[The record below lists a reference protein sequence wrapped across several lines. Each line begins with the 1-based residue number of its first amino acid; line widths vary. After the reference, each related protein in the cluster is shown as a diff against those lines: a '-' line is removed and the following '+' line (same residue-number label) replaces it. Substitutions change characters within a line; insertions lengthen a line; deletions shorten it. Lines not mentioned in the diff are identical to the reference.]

1 MNLKQFIEGQA
12 PNEWSI
18 EKRSGEA
25 GTLSLRWHV
34 LHGETDTHTEAAG
47 SKVSG
52 SDYNYTLTAT
62 DKTLDAAGG
71 YDVGYSYG
79 DALRA
84 LSDIPCFLRRNL
96 PGSARARMV
105 RASMWGLTNL
115 VSAAD
120 VLAACSTAAAQAGI
134 TLDFSGVNAGDIM
147 VPLVDNGST
156 IGGVLDN
163 LARFIPNLT
172 TRVEGSTVTL
182 CGGQGELTSAATY
195 ARAVVECSPDMK
207 SGTLTVGSTVVD
219 LAGVYAANAASLEPL
234 NWYVNCARLICD
246 ALAGCAE
253 ADAMQQGR
261 YIFLTARVPGAAGN
275 DIALTL
281 SGVSVQGRAAVAT
294 LELPADLAQAGSISD
309 GVTTV
314 ELEAAEGTNASI
326 SVQLYY
332 QQGVWPEFCIN
343 REAGQ
348 QRVETFWEHYL
359 TEDNVQEYADF
370 LNSDAEG
377 GLQGVAVAS
386 VEDGV
391 LTLTAAGAYKGTAG
405 NVLELEGWAPS
416 PFSGGGQFSGGADGE
431 RTAAEL
437 VAAINGEDDFP
448 FTASGGA
455 IGAKASG
462 SAEIAAFR
470 NVCSVVIAK
479 GGRTL
484 ARATITFAATARP
497 GAAELAAAINA
508 KAALAAVVTASAEG
522 NVLQLAAAQ
531 GGASWNGTEATIV
544 CGIPASG
551 TYSVTLAGGADAQG
565 VVLTA
570 KAAGSAGNGIGVHA
584 SGCFGTAGQ
593 FRGGADASGVSYG
606 VTPFSGGGGTDV
618 RAAYDG
624 LLGQRARQD
633 LPEGWKITRH
643 VVNTDAGNKAPTA
656 VIGVTSGRLGG
667 QIVVFKVPEDASEY
681 QEGALVVDVDIDRT
695 REPQVERE
703 SWEYDPTKEGARR
716 DILRQAERANR
727 LREDTQKW
735 MTVKGTP
742 IPEGLAVAGGA
753 VKMNVPHVKDRG
765 KWQRFWA
772 QFGAF
777 KVLGEITEGFAFGK
791 PYFFPIAA
799 EEAYPPDDAPEF
811 EEAPRIGALRP
822 HVREVS
828 NVPANYKLLT
838 PADNMHLLVEGSFP
852 ASSKAGGNVGG
863 LHFCKGC
870 LKQYV
875 FIDGNL
881 EGISK
886 EQATAFFKGSYKFK
900 GKTRRF
906 TCLKVEGTFIDR
918 RRKRFQEG
926 TNKRAPEDPDY
937 NEDIDGG
944 RGWHVVGERTE
955 DDPEPQQGLSKADYI
970 AAAKEYLAA
979 CGNMGTA
986 GRTEEISAHVVG
998 GDFDPGLTVDD
1009 VFAVLGMA
1017 PAASGGY
1024 SYDSSS
1030 REVTARGSAGQ
1041 AANFELDDFL
1051 TRRRAVKEAAWL
1063 DWKERHKDAV
1073 EAKERERDT
1082 AGGAEPPEY
1091 PLTPLEWQAER
1102 EKDNYPMVSPSISA
1116 SAGVSNEDAPL
1127 NPFQVYA
1134 DGEKWFINE
1143 GEIASARYG
1152 VLKFPTTEITSIW
1165 QANRSFYVKVAPKS
1179 GGGWKLV
1186 VKYRDNTAE
1195 AEEEE

>member
-62 DKTLDAAGG
+62 DKRLDAAGG

-79 DALRA
+79 DAYRA

-96 PGSARARMV
+96 PGPARARMV

-246 ALAGCAE
+246 ALADCAE

-261 YIFLTARVPGAAGN
+261 YIFLTARVPGSAGNSIALSLTGVQAGGSAARAVVTPGEDLDAAGW
-275 DIALTL
+275 
-281 SGVSVQGRAAVAT
+281 
-294 LELPADLAQAGSISD
+294 ISD
-309 GVTTV
+309 GVNSV
-314 ELEAAEGTNASI
+314 ELEALGTFATGYLI
-326 SVQLYY
+326 YY
-332 QQGVWPEFCIN
+332 VPSGQGFEVGG
-343 REAGQ
+343 A
-348 QRVETFWEHYL
+348 EHYL
-359 TEDNVQEYADF
+359 TPPADEDVM
-370 LNSDAEG
+370 
-377 GLQGVAVAS
+377 S
-386 VEDGV
+386 VEAWNAQ
-391 LTLTAAGAYKGTAG
+391 LRAAGCPVECVSVAEATGDDEVQVDIRALVRGTAG
-405 NVLELEGWAPS
+405 NAVTLEPDAGNAVSGRTLTGGD
-416 PFSGGGQFSGGADGE
+416 GGG
-431 RTAAEL
+431 RTLGDL
-437 VAAINGEDDFP
+437 VEAVNDETDFP
-448 FTASGGA
+448 FTAAAAGA
-455 IGAKASG
+455 AASG
-462 SAEIAAFR
+462 TADVASRTNYTGCAVSVKRGGVVLATANIVASGLNSLAAFVEAF
-470 NVCSVVIAK
+470 NGNDVLTAHVALSADGQVL
-479 GGRTL
+479 T
-484 ARATITFAATARP
+484 ATAAAA
-497 GAAELAAAINA
+497 GAA
-508 KAALAAVVTASAEG
+508 G
-522 NVLQLAAAQ
+522 
-531 GGASWNGTEATIV
+531 NGTEVTLMWVASPRTIY
-544 CGIPASG
+544 IL
-551 TYSVTLAGGADAQG
+551 TLAGGVDG
-565 VVLTA
+565 EGILLTA
-570 KAAGSAGNGIGVHA
+570 KEAGSAGNGIGVYA
-584 SGCFGTAGQ
+584 SGCFGVAGQ

-667 QIVVFKVPEDASEY
+667 QNVVFKVPEDASEY

-742 IPEGLAVAGGA
+742 IPAGLAVASGA
-753 VKMNVPHVKDRG
+753 VKMNIPHVKDRE

-799 EEAYPPDDAPEF
+799 EEAYPTDGGAPEF
-811 EEAPRIGALRP
+811 EEATRIGALRP
-822 HVREVS
+822 PVREFS

-838 PADNMHLLVEGSFP
+838 PSDNMHLLVEGSFP

-955 DDPEPQQGLSKADYI
+955 EDPEPQQGLSKADYI

-1024 SYDSSS
+1024 SYESSS

-1041 AANFELDDFL
+1041 AANFELEDFL

-1143 GEIASARYG
+1143 GEMASARYG

-1186 VKYRDNTAE
+1186 VKYHDNT
-1195 AEEEE
+1195 EEEEEEE

>member
-34 LHGETDTHTEAAG
+34 LHGETDTHTDAAG

-246 ALAGCAE
+246 ALADCAE

-275 DIALTL
+275 SIALSLT
-281 SGVSVQGRAAVAT
+281 GVQAGGSAARAAVAT

-332 QQGVWPEFCIN
+332 QQAYPEFGIN

-348 QRVETFWEHYL
+348 LLVETFWHHFL
-359 TEDNVQEYADF
+359 TEDNVREYVDF

-377 GLQGVAVAS
+377 SLQGVAVAS

-416 PFSGGGQFSGGADGE
+416 PFSGGGQFSGGEDGE
-431 RTAAEL
+431 RTLGDL
-437 VAAINGEDDFP
+437 VDAINGEDDFP

-462 SAEIAAFR
+462 SAEIAAR
-470 NVCSVVIAK
+470 TNYAGCTVLVTR
-479 GGRTL
+479 GGVTL
-484 ARATITFAATARP
+484 ATAMFAGSGLNSLAAFVDALNGRDVLMAHVTFSANGQVLTATAAAA
-497 GAAELAAAINA
+497 GAAGNGIQ
-508 KAALAAVVTASAEG
+508 VTLRWITSPIMIYT
-522 NVLQLAAAQ
+522 L
-531 GGASWNGTEATIV
+531 
-544 CGIPASG
+544 
-551 TYSVTLAGGADAQG
+551 TLAGGADAQG

-570 KAAGSAGNGIGVHA
+570 KVAGSAGNGIGVHA

-656 VIGVTSGRLGG
+656 VIGVTSSRLGG
-667 QIVVFKVPEDASEY
+667 QNVVFKVPEDASEY

-716 DILRQAERANR
+716 VILRQAERANR

-742 IPEGLAVAGGA
+742 IPAGWAVAGGA
-753 VKMNVPHVKDRG
+753 VKMNIPHVKDRE

-822 HVREVS
+822 PVREVS

-838 PADNMHLLVEGSFP
+838 PSDNMHLLVEGSFP

-937 NEDIDGG
+937 DEDIDGG

-1134 DGEKWFINE
+1134 NGEKWFINE
-1143 GEIASARYG
+1143 GEMASARYG
-1152 VLKFPTTEITSIW
+1152 VLKFLTTDITSIW
-1165 QANRSFYVKVAPKS
+1165 KANRSFYVKVAPES

-1186 VKYRDNTAE
+1186 VKYRDNT
-1195 AEEEE
+1195 EEE

>member
-79 DALRA
+79 DAYRA

-246 ALAGCAE
+246 ALEDCAE

-281 SGVSVQGRAAVAT
+281 SGVSAGGAAARAVVT
-294 LELPADLAQAGSISD
+294 PGEDLDAAGWISD
-309 GVTTV
+309 GVNSV
-314 ELEAAEGTNASI
+314 ELEALGTFATGYLI
-326 SVQLYY
+326 YY
-332 QQGVWPEFCIN
+332 VPGGQGFEVGG
-343 REAGQ
+343 A
-348 QRVETFWEHYL
+348 EHYL
-359 TEDNVQEYADF
+359 TPPADEDVM
-370 LNSDAEG
+370 
-377 GLQGVAVAS
+377 S
-386 VEDGV
+386 VEAWNAQ
-391 LTLTAAGAYKGTAG
+391 LRAAGCPVECVSVEEATGDDEVQVNVRALVRGTAG
-405 NVLELEGWAPS
+405 NAITLDPDAGNAVSGRTLTGGD
-416 PFSGGGQFSGGADGE
+416 GGG
-431 RTAAEL
+431 RTLGDL
-437 VAAINGEDDFP
+437 VEAVNDETDFP
-448 FTASGGA
+448 FTAAAAGVR
-455 IGAKASG
+455 ASG
-462 SAEIAAFR
+462 SAEIAAR
-470 NVCSVVIAK
+470 TNYAGCAVSVK
-479 GGRTL
+479 RGGVVL
-484 ARATITFAATARP
+484 ATANIVASGLNSLAAFVEAFNGNDVLTAHVALSADGQVLTATAAAA
-497 GAAELAAAINA
+497 GAA
-508 KAALAAVVTASAEG
+508 G
-522 NVLQLAAAQ
+522 
-531 GGASWNGTEATIV
+531 NGTEVTLMWVAPRTIY
-544 CGIPASG
+544 IL
-551 TYSVTLAGGADAQG
+551 TLAGGVDG
-565 VVLTA
+565 EGILLTA
-570 KAAGSAGNGIGVHA
+570 KVAGSAGNGIGVYA

-667 QIVVFKVPEDASEY
+667 QNVVFKVPEDASEY

-716 DILRQAERANR
+716 DILRQAERDNR

-742 IPEGLAVAGGA
+742 IPAGLAVAGGA
-753 VKMNVPHVKDRG
+753 VKMNIPHVKDRE

-799 EEAYPPDDAPEF
+799 EEAYPTDGGAPEF
-811 EEAPRIGALRP
+811 EEATRIGALRP
-822 HVREVS
+822 PVREFS

-838 PADNMHLLVEGSFP
+838 PSDNMHLLVEGSFP

-875 FIDGNL
+875 FVDGNL
-881 EGISK
+881 EGITK

-1041 AANFELDDFL
+1041 AANFELEDFL

-1143 GEIASARYG
+1143 GEMASARYG

-1186 VKYRDNTAE
+1186 VKYHDNT
-1195 AEEEE
+1195 EEEEEEE

>member
-79 DALRA
+79 DAYRA

-96 PGSARARMV
+96 PGPARARMV

-246 ALAGCAE
+246 ALADCAE

-275 DIALTL
+275 SIALTL

-332 QQGVWPEFCIN
+332 QQAYPEFGIN

-348 QRVETFWEHYL
+348 LPVETFWEHYL

-377 GLQGVAVAS
+377 GLKGVAVAS

-391 LTLTAAGAYKGTAG
+391 LTLTAAGEYAGAAG
-405 NVLELEGWAPS
+405 NVLELEAWAPS
-416 PFSGGGQFSGGADGE
+416 PFSDGGQFSGGADGE
-431 RTAAEL
+431 RTLGDL
-437 VAAINGEDDFP
+437 VDAINAEDDFP
-448 FTASGGA
+448 FTAATEGTA
-455 IGAKASG
+455 ASG
-462 SAEIAAFR
+462 SAVFNRAFTSAR
-470 NVCSVVIAK
+470 VTVSR
-479 GGRTL
+479 GGTRLAQVTLSGFSSGAGGLATAINGNSTL
-484 ARATITFAATARP
+484 AGLVHAT
-497 GAAELAAAINA
+497 
-508 KAALAAVVTASAEG
+508 SEG
-522 NVLQLAAAQ
+522 STLTLAAAQ
-531 GGASWNGTEATIV
+531 SGAAANGTEVAVLAFSLPALTRTI
-544 CGIPASG
+544 
-551 TYSVTLAGGADAQG
+551 TLAGGSG
-565 VVLTA
+565 GSGIVLTA
-570 KAAGSAGNGIGVHA
+570 NEAGSDGNGIGVYA
-584 SGCFGTAGQ
+584 SGCFGVAGQ

-667 QIVVFKVPEDASEY
+667 QNVVFKVPEDASEY

-716 DILRQAERANR
+716 DILRQAERDNR

-742 IPEGLAVAGGA
+742 IPAGLAVASGA
-753 VKMNVPHVKDRG
+753 VKMNVPHVKDREA
-765 KWQRFWA
+765 WQRFWA

-822 HVREVS
+822 PVREVS

-1143 GEIASARYG
+1143 GEMASARYG

-1165 QANRSFYVKVAPKS
+1165 KANRSFYVKVAPVS

>member
-52 SDYNYTLTAT
+52 SDYNYTLAAT

-96 PGSARARMV
+96 PGPARARMV

-246 ALAGCAE
+246 ALADCAE

-294 LELPADLAQAGSISD
+294 LVLPADLAQAGSISD
-309 GVTTV
+309 GATTV
-314 ELEAAEGTNASI
+314 ALDAAEG
-326 SVQLYY
+326 
-332 QQGVWPEFCIN
+332 
-343 REAGQ
+343 
-348 QRVETFWEHYL
+348 
-359 TEDNVQEYADF
+359 
-370 LNSDAEG
+370 
-377 GLQGVAVAS
+377 
-386 VEDGV
+386 
-391 LTLTAAGAYKGTAG
+391 
-405 NVLELEGWAPS
+405 
-416 PFSGGGQFSGGADGE
+416 GE
-431 RTAAEL
+431 RTAGDI
-437 VAAINGEDDFP
+437 VDAINGEDDFP
-448 FTASGGA
+448 FTAAMGEGA
-455 IGAKASG
+455 RAAG

-470 NVCSVVIAK
+470 YACSVVIAK
-479 GGRTL
+479 GGAEL

-570 KAAGSAGNGIGVHA
+570 KVAGSAGNGIGVHA
-584 SGCFGTAGQ
+584 SGCFGTAGR

-667 QIVVFKVPEDASEY
+667 QNVVFKVPEDASEY

-742 IPEGLAVAGGA
+742 IPAGLAVASGA
-753 VKMNVPHVKDRG
+753 VKMNVPHVKDRE

-799 EEAYPPDDAPEF
+799 EEAYPTDGGAPEF
-811 EEAPRIGALRP
+811 EEATRIGALRP
-822 HVREVS
+822 PVREFS

-838 PADNMHLLVEGSFP
+838 PSDNMHLLVEGSFP

-875 FIDGNL
+875 FVDGNL
-881 EGISK
+881 EGITK

-1143 GEIASARYG
+1143 GEMASARYG

-1186 VKYRDNTAE
+1186 VKYHDNT
-1195 AEEEE
+1195 EEEEEE

>member
-79 DALRA
+79 DAYRA

-96 PGSARARMV
+96 PGPARARMV

-234 NWYVNCARLICD
+234 NWYVNCARLICG
-246 ALAGCAE
+246 ALADCAE

-281 SGVSVQGRAAVAT
+281 SGVSAGGAAARAVVT
-294 LELPADLAQAGSISD
+294 PGEDLDAAGWISD
-309 GVTTV
+309 GVNSV
-314 ELEAAEGTNASI
+314 ELEAAEGAHATGWLKIVLAPIADIGLYIGGVHVVTDHDTATPAEWAAAINAADC
-326 SVQLYY
+326 
-332 QQGVWPEFCIN
+332 GV
-343 REAGQ
+343 
-348 QRVETFWEHYL
+348 
-359 TEDNVQEYADF
+359 
-370 LNSDAEG
+370 DAEADTVDTVKIN
-377 GLQGVAVAS
+377 LTARVPGVAGNEITIGATDWTERS
-386 VEDGV
+386 GE
-391 LTLTAAGAYKGTAG
+391 TLT
-405 NVLELEGWAPS
+405 
-416 PFSGGGQFSGGADGE
+416 GGEPGG
-431 RTAAEL
+431 RTLGDL
-437 VAAINGEDDFP
+437 VDAINGEDDFP
-448 FTASGGA
+448 FTAATDGTA
-455 IGAKASG
+455 ASG
-462 SAEIAAFR
+462 SAEIAAR
-470 NVCSVVIAK
+470 TKYTGCAVSVK
-479 GGRTL
+479 RGGVAL
-484 ARATITFAATARP
+484 ATANIVASGLNSLAAFVDALNGRDVLMAHVTFSANGQVLTATAAAA
-497 GAAELAAAINA
+497 GAAGNGIQ
-508 KAALAAVVTASAEG
+508 VTLRWITSPIMIYT
-522 NVLQLAAAQ
+522 L
-531 GGASWNGTEATIV
+531 
-544 CGIPASG
+544 
-551 TYSVTLAGGADAQG
+551 TLAGGADAQG
-565 VVLTA
+565 VALTA
-570 KAAGSAGNGIGVHA
+570 KVAGSAGNGIGVYA

-667 QIVVFKVPEDASEY
+667 QNVVFKVPEDASEY

-716 DILRQAERANR
+716 DILRQAERDNR

-742 IPEGLAVAGGA
+742 IPAGLAVASGA
-753 VKMNVPHVKDRG
+753 VKMNIPHVKDRE

-1041 AANFELDDFL
+1041 AANFELEDFL

-1143 GEIASARYG
+1143 GEMASARYG

-1186 VKYRDNTAE
+1186 VKYHDNT
-1195 AEEEE
+1195 EEEEEEE

>member
-79 DALRA
+79 DAYRA

-96 PGSARARMV
+96 PGPARARMV

-246 ALAGCAE
+246 ALEDCAE

-261 YIFLTARVPGAAGN
+261 YIFLTARVPGSAGNSIALSLTGVQAGGSAARAVVTPGEDLDAAG
-275 DIALTL
+275 ALT
-281 SGVSVQGRAAVAT
+281 
-294 LELPADLAQAGSISD
+294 D
-309 GVTTV
+309 GVNEV
-314 ELEAAEGTNASI
+314 ELEESGTRATGYLIYYVPGGQGFTVDGKFLTSPADDDVMSADAWNTQLRAAGC
-326 SVQLYY
+326 
-332 QQGVWPEFCIN
+332 P
-343 REAGQ
+343 
-348 QRVETFWEHYL
+348 VEC
-359 TEDNVQEYADF
+359 V
-370 LNSDAEG
+370 
-377 GLQGVAVAS
+377 S
-386 VEDGV
+386 VEEATGDDEV
-391 LTLTAAGAYKGTAG
+391 QVNVRALVRGTAG
-405 NVLELEGWAPS
+405 NAITLEPDAGNAVSGRTLTGGD
-416 PFSGGGQFSGGADGE
+416 GGG
-431 RTAAEL
+431 RTLGDL
-437 VAAINGEDDFP
+437 VEAVNDETDFP
-448 FTASGGA
+448 FTAAAAGA
-455 IGAKASG
+455 AASG
-462 SAEIAAFR
+462 TADVASRTKYTGCAVSVKRGGVVLATANIVASGLNSLAAFVEAF
-470 NVCSVVIAK
+470 NGNDVLTAHVALSADGQVL
-479 GGRTL
+479 T
-484 ARATITFAATARP
+484 ATAAAA
-497 GAAELAAAINA
+497 GAA
-508 KAALAAVVTASAEG
+508 G
-522 NVLQLAAAQ
+522 
-531 GGASWNGTEATIV
+531 NGTEVTLMWVAPRTIY
-544 CGIPASG
+544 IL
-551 TYSVTLAGGADAQG
+551 TLAGGVDG
-565 VVLTA
+565 EGILLTA
-570 KAAGSAGNGIGVHA
+570 KEAGSAGNGIGVRA
-584 SGCFGTAGQ
+584 SGCFGVAGQ

-667 QIVVFKVPEDASEY
+667 QNVVFKVPEDASEY

-716 DILRQAERANR
+716 DILRQAERDNR

-742 IPEGLAVAGGA
+742 IPAGLAVAGGA
-753 VKMNVPHVKDRG
+753 VKMNIPHVKDRE

-799 EEAYPPDDAPEF
+799 EEAYPTDGGAPEF
-811 EEAPRIGALRP
+811 EEATRIGALRP
-822 HVREVS
+822 PVREFS

-838 PADNMHLLVEGSFP
+838 PSDNMHLLVEGSFP

-875 FIDGNL
+875 FVDGNL
-881 EGISK
+881 EGITK

-955 DDPEPQQGLSKADYI
+955 EDPEPQQGLSKADYI

-1041 AANFELDDFL
+1041 AANFELEDFL

-1143 GEIASARYG
+1143 GEMASARYG

-1186 VKYRDNTAE
+1186 VKYHDNT
-1195 AEEEE
+1195 EEEEEEE

>member
-79 DALRA
+79 DAYRA

-96 PGSARARMV
+96 PGPARARMV

-246 ALAGCAE
+246 ALADCAE

-275 DIALTL
+275 SIALSLT
-281 SGVSVQGRAAVAT
+281 GV
-294 LELPADLAQAGSISD
+294 QAGGSAARAVVTPGEDLDAAGALTD
-309 GVTTV
+309 GVNEV
-314 ELEAAEGTNASI
+314 ELEESGTRATGYLIYYVPGGQGFTVDGKFLTSPADDDVMSADAWNTQLRAAGC
-326 SVQLYY
+326 
-332 QQGVWPEFCIN
+332 P
-343 REAGQ
+343 
-348 QRVETFWEHYL
+348 VEC
-359 TEDNVQEYADF
+359 V
-370 LNSDAEG
+370 
-377 GLQGVAVAS
+377 S
-386 VEDGV
+386 VEEATGDDEVQVNVRALV
-391 LTLTAAGAYKGTAG
+391 LGTAG
-405 NVLELEGWAPS
+405 NAITLEPDAGNSVSGETLEGGE
-416 PFSGGGQFSGGADGE
+416 GGG
-431 RTAAEL
+431 RTLGDL
-437 VAAINGEDDFP
+437 VDAINAEDDFP
-448 FTASGGA
+448 FTAATEGTA
-455 IGAKASG
+455 ASG
-462 SAEIAAFR
+462 SAVFNRAFTSAR
-470 NVCSVVIAK
+470 VTVSR
-479 GGRTL
+479 GGTRLAQVTLSGFSSGAGGLATAINGNSTL
-484 ARATITFAATARP
+484 AGLVHAT
-497 GAAELAAAINA
+497 
-508 KAALAAVVTASAEG
+508 SEG
-522 NVLQLAAAQ
+522 STLTLAAAQ
-531 GGASWNGTEATIV
+531 SGAAANGTEVEVLAFSLPALTRTI
-544 CGIPASG
+544 
-551 TYSVTLAGGADAQG
+551 TLAGGSG
-565 VVLTA
+565 GSGIVLTA
-570 KAAGSAGNGIGVHA
+570 NEAGSDGNGIGVYA
-584 SGCFGTAGQ
+584 SGCFGVAGQ

-667 QIVVFKVPEDASEY
+667 QNVVFKVPEDASEY

-716 DILRQAERANR
+716 DILRQAERDNR

-742 IPEGLAVAGGA
+742 IPAGLAVAGGA
-753 VKMNVPHVKDRG
+753 VKMNIPHVKDRE

-799 EEAYPPDDAPEF
+799 EEAYPTDGGAPEF
-811 EEAPRIGALRP
+811 EEATRIGALRP
-822 HVREVS
+822 PVREFS

-838 PADNMHLLVEGSFP
+838 PSDNMHLLVEGSFP

-944 RGWHVVGERTE
+944 RGWHVIGERTE

-1041 AANFELDDFL
+1041 AANFELEDFL

-1186 VKYRDNTAE
+1186 VKYHDNT
-1195 AEEEE
+1195 EEEEEEE

>member
-79 DALRA
+79 DAYRA

-96 PGSARARMV
+96 PGPARARMV

-246 ALAGCAE
+246 ALADCAE

-281 SGVSVQGRAAVAT
+281 SGVSAGGAAARAVVT
-294 LELPADLAQAGSISD
+294 PGEDLDAAGWISD
-309 GVTTV
+309 GVNSV
-314 ELEAAEGTNASI
+314 ELEAAEGAHATGWLKIVLAPI
-326 SVQLYY
+326 ADIGLYIG
-332 QQGVWPEFCIN
+332 GVHVVTDHDTATP
-343 REAGQ
+343 
-348 QRVETFWEHYL
+348 
-359 TEDNVQEYADF
+359 
-370 LNSDAEG
+370 AE
-377 GLQGVAVAS
+377 
-386 VEDGV
+386 
-391 LTLTAAGAYKGTAG
+391 
-405 NVLELEGWAPS
+405 WA
-416 PFSGGGQFSGGADGE
+416 
-431 RTAAEL
+431 
-437 VAAINGEDDFP
+437 AAINAADCGVDAEADTVDTVKINLTARVPGVAGNEITIGATDWTERSGETLTGGEPGGRTLGDLVEAVNDETDFP
-448 FTASGGA
+448 FTAAAAGA
-455 IGAKASG
+455 AASG
-462 SAEIAAFR
+462 TADVASRTRYTGCAVSVKRGGVVLATANIVASRLNSLAAFVEAF
-470 NVCSVVIAK
+470 NGNDVLTAHVALSADGQVL
-479 GGRTL
+479 T
-484 ARATITFAATARP
+484 ATAAAA
-497 GAAELAAAINA
+497 GAA
-508 KAALAAVVTASAEG
+508 G
-522 NVLQLAAAQ
+522 
-531 GGASWNGTEATIV
+531 NGTEVTLMWVASPRTIY
-544 CGIPASG
+544 IL
-551 TYSVTLAGGADAQG
+551 TLAGGVDG
-565 VVLTA
+565 EGILLTA
-570 KAAGSAGNGIGVHA
+570 KEAGSAGNGIGVYA
-584 SGCFGTAGQ
+584 SGCFGVAGQ

-667 QIVVFKVPEDASEY
+667 QNVVFKVPEDASEY

-742 IPEGLAVAGGA
+742 IPAGLAVAGGA
-753 VKMNVPHVKDRG
+753 VKMNIPHVKDRE

-799 EEAYPPDDAPEF
+799 EEAYPTDDAPEF
-811 EEAPRIGALRP
+811 EEATRIGALRP
-822 HVREVS
+822 PVREFS

-838 PADNMHLLVEGSFP
+838 PSDNMHLLVEGSFP

-944 RGWHVVGERTE
+944 RGWHVIGERTE

-1009 VFAVLGMA
+1009 VFAVLGVA

-1024 SYDSSS
+1024 SYESSS

-1041 AANFELDDFL
+1041 AANFELEDFL

-1186 VKYRDNTAE
+1186 VKYHDNT
-1195 AEEEE
+1195 EEEEEEE

>member
-79 DALRA
+79 DAYRA

-246 ALAGCAE
+246 ALADCAE

-275 DIALTL
+275 DITLTL
-281 SGVSVQGRAAVAT
+281 SGVPAGGAAARAVVT
-294 LELPADLAQAGSISD
+294 PGEDLDAAGWISD
-309 GVTTV
+309 GVNSV
-314 ELEAAEGTNASI
+314 ELEALGTFATGYLI
-326 SVQLYY
+326 YY
-332 QQGVWPEFCIN
+332 VPGGQGFEVGG
-343 REAGQ
+343 A
-348 QRVETFWEHYL
+348 EHYL
-359 TEDNVQEYADF
+359 TPPADEDVM
-370 LNSDAEG
+370 
-377 GLQGVAVAS
+377 S
-386 VEDGV
+386 VEAWNAQ
-391 LTLTAAGAYKGTAG
+391 LRAAGCPVECVSVEEATGDDEVQVNVRALVRGTAG
-405 NVLELEGWAPS
+405 NAITLDPDAGNAVSGRTLTGGD
-416 PFSGGGQFSGGADGE
+416 GGG
-431 RTAAEL
+431 RTLGDL
-437 VAAINGEDDFP
+437 VEAVNDETDFP
-448 FTASGGA
+448 FTAAAAGVR
-455 IGAKASG
+455 ASG
-462 SAEIAAFR
+462 SAEIAAR
-470 NVCSVVIAK
+470 TNYAGCAVSVK
-479 GGRTL
+479 RGGVVL
-484 ARATITFAATARP
+484 ATANIVASGLNSLAAFVEAFNGNDVLTAHVALSADGQVLTATAAAA
-497 GAAELAAAINA
+497 GAA
-508 KAALAAVVTASAEG
+508 G
-522 NVLQLAAAQ
+522 
-531 GGASWNGTEATIV
+531 NGTEVTLMWVAPRTIY
-544 CGIPASG
+544 IL
-551 TYSVTLAGGADAQG
+551 TLAGGVDG
-565 VVLTA
+565 EGILLTA
-570 KAAGSAGNGIGVHA
+570 KVAGSAGNGIGVYA

-667 QIVVFKVPEDASEY
+667 QNVVFKVPEDASEY

-716 DILRQAERANR
+716 DILRQAERDNR

-742 IPEGLAVAGGA
+742 IPAGLAVAGGA
-753 VKMNVPHVKDRG
+753 VKMNIPHVKDRE

-799 EEAYPPDDAPEF
+799 EEAYPTDGGAPEF
-811 EEAPRIGALRP
+811 EEATRIGALRP
-822 HVREVS
+822 PVREFS

-838 PADNMHLLVEGSFP
+838 PSDNMHLLVEGSFP

-875 FIDGNL
+875 FVDGNL
-881 EGISK
+881 EGITK

-1041 AANFELDDFL
+1041 AANFELEDFL

-1143 GEIASARYG
+1143 GEMASARYG

-1186 VKYRDNTAE
+1186 VKYHDNT
-1195 AEEEE
+1195 EEEEEEE

>member
-79 DALRA
+79 DAYRA

-96 PGSARARMV
+96 PGPARARMV

-246 ALAGCAE
+246 ALADCAE

-261 YIFLTARVPGAAGN
+261 YIFLTARVPGSAGNSIALSLTGVQAGGSAARAVVTPGEDLDAAGW
-275 DIALTL
+275 
-281 SGVSVQGRAAVAT
+281 
-294 LELPADLAQAGSISD
+294 ISD
-309 GVTTV
+309 GVNSV
-314 ELEAAEGTNASI
+314 ELEAAEGAHATGWLKIVLAPI
-326 SVQLYY
+326 ADIGLYIG
-332 QQGVWPEFCIN
+332 GVHVVTDHDTATP
-343 REAGQ
+343 
-348 QRVETFWEHYL
+348 
-359 TEDNVQEYADF
+359 
-370 LNSDAEG
+370 AE
-377 GLQGVAVAS
+377 
-386 VEDGV
+386 
-391 LTLTAAGAYKGTAG
+391 
-405 NVLELEGWAPS
+405 WA
-416 PFSGGGQFSGGADGE
+416 
-431 RTAAEL
+431 
-437 VAAINGEDDFP
+437 AAINAADCGVDAEADTVDTVKINLTARVPGVAGNEITIGATDWTERSGETLTGGEPGGRTLGDLVEAINEPDDPEVDFP
-448 FTASGGA
+448 FTAATEGTA
-455 IGAKASG
+455 ASG
-462 SAEIAAFR
+462 SAVFNRAFTSAR
-470 NVCSVVIAK
+470 VTVSR
-479 GGRTL
+479 GGTRLAQVTLSGFSSGAGGLATAINGNSTL
-484 ARATITFAATARP
+484 AGLVHAT
-497 GAAELAAAINA
+497 
-508 KAALAAVVTASAEG
+508 SEG
-522 NVLQLAAAQ
+522 STLTLAAAQ
-531 GGASWNGTEATIV
+531 SGAAANGTEVEVLAFSLPALTRTI
-544 CGIPASG
+544 
-551 TYSVTLAGGADAQG
+551 TLAGGSG
-565 VVLTA
+565 GSGIVLTA
-570 KAAGSAGNGIGVHA
+570 NEAGSDGNGIGVYA
-584 SGCFGTAGQ
+584 SGCFGVAGQ

-667 QIVVFKVPEDASEY
+667 QNVVFKVPEDASEY

-716 DILRQAERANR
+716 DILRQAERDNR

-742 IPEGLAVAGGA
+742 IPAGLAVAGGA
-753 VKMNVPHVKDRG
+753 VKMNIPHVKDRE

-799 EEAYPPDDAPEF
+799 EEAYPTDGGAPEF
-811 EEAPRIGALRP
+811 EEATRIGALRP
-822 HVREVS
+822 PVREFS

-838 PADNMHLLVEGSFP
+838 PSDNMHLLVEGSFP

-875 FIDGNL
+875 FVDGNL
-881 EGISK
+881 EGITK

-944 RGWHVVGERTE
+944 RGWHVIGERTE

-1024 SYDSSS
+1024 SYESSS

-1041 AANFELDDFL
+1041 AANFELEDFL

-1186 VKYRDNTAE
+1186 VKYRDNT
-1195 AEEEE
+1195 EEEEEEE

>member
-79 DALRA
+79 DAYRA

-246 ALAGCAE
+246 ALADCAE

-275 DIALTL
+275 DITLTL
-281 SGVSVQGRAAVAT
+281 SGVPAGGAAARAVVT
-294 LELPADLAQAGSISD
+294 PGEDLDAAGALTD
-309 GVTTV
+309 GVNEV
-314 ELEAAEGTNASI
+314 ELEESGTRATGYLI
-326 SVQLYY
+326 YY
-332 QQGVWPEFCIN
+332 VPGGQGFTVDGKF
-343 REAGQ
+343 
-348 QRVETFWEHYL
+348 L
-359 TEDNVQEYADF
+359 TSPAD
-370 LNSDAEG
+370 DD
-377 GLQGVAVAS
+377 VMS
-386 VEDGV
+386 VEAWNAQ
-391 LTLTAAGAYKGTAG
+391 LRAAGCPVECVSAEEATGDDEVQVNVRALVLGTAG
-405 NVLELEGWAPS
+405 NAITLEPDAGNSVSGETLEGGE
-416 PFSGGGQFSGGADGE
+416 GGG
-431 RTAAEL
+431 RTLGDL
-437 VAAINGEDDFP
+437 VEAVNDETDFP
-448 FTASGGA
+448 FTAAAAGA
-455 IGAKASG
+455 AASG
-462 SAEIAAFR
+462 SAEIAAR
-470 NVCSVVIAK
+470 TKYTGCAVSVK
-479 GGRTL
+479 RGGVVL
-484 ARATITFAATARP
+484 ATANIVASGLNSLAAFVEAFNGNDVLTAHVALSADGQVLTATAAAA
-497 GAAELAAAINA
+497 GAA
-508 KAALAAVVTASAEG
+508 G
-522 NVLQLAAAQ
+522 
-531 GGASWNGTEATIV
+531 NGTEVTLMWVAPRTIY
-544 CGIPASG
+544 IL
-551 TYSVTLAGGADAQG
+551 TLAGGVDG
-565 VVLTA
+565 EEILLTA
-570 KAAGSAGNGIGVHA
+570 KEAGSAGNGIGVHA
-584 SGCFGTAGQ
+584 SGCFGVAGQ

-667 QIVVFKVPEDASEY
+667 QNVVFKVPEDASEY

-716 DILRQAERANR
+716 DILRQAERDNR

-742 IPEGLAVAGGA
+742 IPAGLAVAGGA
-753 VKMNVPHVKDRG
+753 VKMNIPHVKDRE

-799 EEAYPPDDAPEF
+799 EEAYPTDGGAPEF
-811 EEAPRIGALRP
+811 EEATRIGALRP
-822 HVREVS
+822 PVREFS

-944 RGWHVVGERTE
+944 RGWHVIGERTE

-1024 SYDSSS
+1024 SYESSS

-1041 AANFELDDFL
+1041 AANFELEDFL

-1186 VKYRDNTAE
+1186 VKYHDNT
-1195 AEEEE
+1195 EEEEEEE

>member
-34 LHGETDTHTEAAG
+34 LHGETDTHTDAAG

-96 PGSARARMV
+96 PGPARARMV

-246 ALAGCAE
+246 ALADCAE

-314 ELEAAEGTNASI
+314 DLEAAEGTNASI

-332 QQGVWPEFCIN
+332 QQAYPEFGIN

-348 QRVETFWEHYL
+348 LPVETFWEHYL

-405 NVLELEGWAPS
+405 NVLELEAWAPS
-416 PFSGGGQFSGGADGE
+416 PFSGGGQFSGGEDGE
-431 RTAAEL
+431 RTLGDL
-437 VAAINGEDDFP
+437 VDAINGEDDFP
-448 FTASGGA
+448 FTAATEGTA
-455 IGAKASG
+455 ASG
-462 SAEIAAFR
+462 SAVFNRAFTSAR
-470 NVCSVVIAK
+470 VTVSR
-479 GGRTL
+479 GGTRLAQVTLSGFSSGAGGLATAINGNSTL
-484 ARATITFAATARP
+484 AGLVHAT
-497 GAAELAAAINA
+497 
-508 KAALAAVVTASAEG
+508 SEG
-522 NVLQLAAAQ
+522 STLTLAAAQ
-531 GGASWNGTEATIV
+531 SGAAANGTEVEVLAFSLPALTRTI
-544 CGIPASG
+544 
-551 TYSVTLAGGADAQG
+551 TLAGGSG
-565 VVLTA
+565 GSGIVLTA
-570 KAAGSAGNGIGVHA
+570 NEAGSDGNGIGVYA

-667 QIVVFKVPEDASEY
+667 QNVVFKVPEDASEY

-742 IPEGLAVAGGA
+742 IPEGLAVASGA
-753 VKMNVPHVKDRG
+753 VKMNVPHVKDRE

-822 HVREVS
+822 PVREVS

-875 FIDGNL
+875 FVDGNL

-1143 GEIASARYG
+1143 GEMASARYG

-1165 QANRSFYVKVAPKS
+1165 KANRSFYVKVAPES

-1186 VKYRDNTAE
+1186 VKYHGNT
-1195 AEEEE
+1195 EEEEE

>member
-34 LHGETDTHTEAAG
+34 LHGETDTHTDAAG

-96 PGSARARMV
+96 PGPARARMV

-246 ALAGCAE
+246 ALADCAE

-275 DIALTL
+275 DIALSLT
-281 SGVSVQGRAAVAT
+281 GVQAGGSAARAAVAT

-314 ELEAAEGTNASI
+314 DLEAAEGTNASI

-332 QQGVWPEFCIN
+332 QQAWPEFCIN

-348 QRVETFWEHYL
+348 LPVETLWEHYL

-391 LTLTAAGAYKGTAG
+391 LTLTAAGEYAGAAG
-405 NVLELEGWAPS
+405 NVLELEAWAPS
-416 PFSGGGQFSGGADGE
+416 PFSDGGQFSGGADGE
-431 RTAAEL
+431 RTLGDL
-437 VAAINGEDDFP
+437 VDAINGEDDFP

-462 SAEIAAFR
+462 SAEIAAR
-470 NVCSVVIAK
+470 TNYAGCTVLVK
-479 GGRTL
+479 RGGVTL
-484 ARATITFAATARP
+484 ATATFAGSGLNSLAAFVDALNGSDVLMAHVTFSANGQVLTATAAAA
-497 GAAELAAAINA
+497 GAAGNGIQ
-508 KAALAAVVTASAEG
+508 VTLWWITSPIKIYT
-522 NVLQLAAAQ
+522 L
-531 GGASWNGTEATIV
+531 
-544 CGIPASG
+544 
-551 TYSVTLAGGADAQG
+551 TLAGGADAQG

-570 KAAGSAGNGIGVHA
+570 KVAGSAGNGIGVHA

-656 VIGVTSGRLGG
+656 VIGVTSSRLGG
-667 QIVVFKVPEDASEY
+667 QNVVFKVPEDASEY

-742 IPEGLAVAGGA
+742 IPAGWAVAGGA
-753 VKMNVPHVKDRG
+753 VKMNVPHVKDREA
-765 KWQRFWA
+765 WQRFWA

-838 PADNMHLLVEGSFP
+838 PSDNMHLLVEGSFP
-852 ASSKAGGNVGG
+852 ASSKADGNVGG

-937 NEDIDGG
+937 DEDIDGG

-1134 DGEKWFINE
+1134 NGEKWFINE
-1143 GEIASARYG
+1143 GEMASARYG
-1152 VLKFPTTEITSIW
+1152 VLKFLTTDITSIW
-1165 QANRSFYVKVAPKS
+1165 KANRSFYVKVAPES

-1186 VKYRDNTAE
+1186 VKYRDNT
-1195 AEEEE
+1195 EEE

>member
-34 LHGETDTHTEAAG
+34 LHGETDTHTDAAG

-79 DALRA
+79 DAYRA

-246 ALAGCAE
+246 ALADCAE

-261 YIFLTARVPGAAGN
+261 YIFLTARVPGSAGNSIALSLTGVQAGGSAARAVVTPGEDLDAAG
-275 DIALTL
+275 ALT
-281 SGVSVQGRAAVAT
+281 
-294 LELPADLAQAGSISD
+294 D
-309 GVTTV
+309 GVNEV
-314 ELEAAEGTNASI
+314 ELEESGTRATGYLIYYVPGGQGFTVDGKFLTSPADDDVMSADAWNTQLRAAGC
-326 SVQLYY
+326 
-332 QQGVWPEFCIN
+332 P
-343 REAGQ
+343 
-348 QRVETFWEHYL
+348 VEC
-359 TEDNVQEYADF
+359 V
-370 LNSDAEG
+370 
-377 GLQGVAVAS
+377 S
-386 VEDGV
+386 VEEATGDDEVQVNVRALV
-391 LTLTAAGAYKGTAG
+391 LGTAG
-405 NVLELEGWAPS
+405 NAITLEPDAGNSVSGETLEGGE
-416 PFSGGGQFSGGADGE
+416 GGG
-431 RTAAEL
+431 RTLGDL
-437 VAAINGEDDFP
+437 VDAINAEDDFP
-448 FTASGGA
+448 FTAATEGTA
-455 IGAKASG
+455 ASG
-462 SAEIAAFR
+462 SAVFNRAFTSAR
-470 NVCSVVIAK
+470 VTVSR
-479 GGRTL
+479 GGTRLAQVTLSGFSSGAGGLATAINGNSTL
-484 ARATITFAATARP
+484 AGLVHAT
-497 GAAELAAAINA
+497 
-508 KAALAAVVTASAEG
+508 SEG
-522 NVLQLAAAQ
+522 STLTLAAAQ
-531 GGASWNGTEATIV
+531 SGAAANGTEVEVLAFSLPSLTRTI
-544 CGIPASG
+544 
-551 TYSVTLAGGADAQG
+551 TLAGGSG
-565 VVLTA
+565 GSGIVLTA
-570 KAAGSAGNGIGVHA
+570 NEAGSDGNGIGVRA
-584 SGCFGTAGQ
+584 SGCFGVAGQ

-606 VTPFSGGGGTDV
+606 VTPFSGGGGTDI

-667 QIVVFKVPEDASEY
+667 QNVVFKVPEDASEY

-742 IPEGLAVAGGA
+742 IPEGLAVASGA
-753 VKMNVPHVKDRG
+753 VKMNVPHVKDRE

-838 PADNMHLLVEGSFP
+838 PSDNMHLLVEGSFP

-955 DDPEPQQGLSKADYI
+955 EDPEPQQGLSKADYI

-1041 AANFELDDFL
+1041 AANFELEDFL

-1186 VKYRDNTAE
+1186 VKYHDNT
-1195 AEEEE
+1195 EEEEEEE

>member
-18 EKRSGEA
+18 EKQSGEA

-34 LHGETDTHTEAAG
+34 LHGEADTHTDAAG

-52 SDYNYTLTAT
+52 SDYSYTLTAT

-120 VLAACSTAAAQAGI
+120 VLEACSTAAAQAGI

-195 ARAVVECSPDMK
+195 ARAVVKCSPDMK

-246 ALAGCAE
+246 ALADCAE

-261 YIFLTARVPGAAGN
+261 YIFLTAREPGAAGN
-275 DIALTL
+275 DIALAL
-281 SGVSVQGRAAVAT
+281 SGVSVQGRAAVAA
-294 LELPADLAQAGSISD
+294 LELPDDLAQAGSISD

-314 ELEAAEGTNASI
+314 ELEATSGAVKASGVFYTDGTGPLYVDGKEVEIPADTSSADAWTAAFAAADCGIVCTGADAHGEVDVSVEAVEPGAAGNDIVIEAAGYPP
-326 SVQLYY
+326 VQL
-332 QQGVWPEFCIN
+332 
-343 REAGQ
+343 
-348 QRVETFWEHYL
+348 
-359 TEDNVQEYADF
+359 
-370 LNSDAEG
+370 
-377 GLQGVAVAS
+377 
-386 VEDGV
+386 
-391 LTLTAAGAYKGTAG
+391 
-405 NVLELEGWAPS
+405 
-416 PFSGGGQFSGGADGE
+416 SGGADGG
-431 RTAAEL
+431 RTAGDI
-437 VAAINGEDDFP
+437 VDAINDEDDFP
-448 FTASGGA
+448 FTASGA
-455 IGAKASG
+455 D
-462 SAEIAAFR
+462 
-470 NVCSVVIAK
+470 
-479 GGRTL
+479 GG
-484 ARATITFAATARP
+484 
-497 GAAELAAAINA
+497 
-508 KAALAAVVTASAEG
+508 
-522 NVLQLAAAQ
+522 Q
-531 GGASWNGTEATIV
+531 
-544 CGIPASG
+544 
-551 TYSVTLAGGADAQG
+551 

-570 KAAGSAGNGIGVHA
+570 KVAGSAGNGIGVYA
-584 SGCFGTAGQ
+584 SGCFGTAGS

-606 VTPFSGGGGTDV
+606 VTPFSGGGGTDI

-633 LPEGWKITRH
+633 LPDGWKVTRH

-656 VIGVTSGRLGG
+656 VIGVTSGRFGG
-667 QIVVFKVPEDASEY
+667 QNVAFKVPEDASEY

-716 DILRQAERANR
+716 DILRQAERDNR

-735 MTVKGTP
+735 MLVKGTP
-742 IPEGLAVAGGA
+742 IPAGWAVASGA
-753 VKMNVPHVKDRG
+753 VKMNVPHVKDREE
-765 KWQRFWA
+765 WQRFWA

-822 HVREVS
+822 PVREVS

-838 PADNMHLLVEGSFP
+838 PADNMHLLIEGSFP

-937 NEDIDGG
+937 DEDIDGG
-944 RGWHVVGERTE
+944 RGWHVIGERTE

-1009 VFAVLGMA
+1009 VFAALGMA

-1041 AANFELDDFL
+1041 AANLELDDFL

-1073 EAKERERDT
+1073 EAKERERDA

-1091 PLTPLEWQAER
+1091 PLTPLEWQQER
-1102 EKDNYPMVSPSISA
+1102 EKDNYPMVSPSINA

-1143 GEIASARYG
+1143 GEIASPDGPIYCE
-1152 VLKFPTTEITSIW
+1152 TQEIPAGLW
-1165 QANRSFYVKVAPKS
+1165 RAGRRFYVKAVYDRAQGKYVARY
-1179 GGGWKLV
+1179 
-1186 VKYRDNTAE
+1186 KYHDKP
-1195 AEEEE
+1195 EE

>member
-79 DALRA
+79 DAYRA

-246 ALAGCAE
+246 ALADCAE

-261 YIFLTARVPGAAGN
+261 YIFLTARVPGSAGNSIALSLTGVQAGGSAARAVVTPGEDLDAAG
-275 DIALTL
+275 ALT
-281 SGVSVQGRAAVAT
+281 
-294 LELPADLAQAGSISD
+294 D
-309 GVTTV
+309 GVNEV
-314 ELEAAEGTNASI
+314 ELEESGTRATGYLI
-326 SVQLYY
+326 YY
-332 QQGVWPEFCIN
+332 VPGGQGFTVDGKF
-343 REAGQ
+343 
-348 QRVETFWEHYL
+348 L
-359 TEDNVQEYADF
+359 TSPAD
-370 LNSDAEG
+370 DD
-377 GLQGVAVAS
+377 VMS
-386 VEDGV
+386 VEAWNAQ
-391 LTLTAAGAYKGTAG
+391 LRAAGCPVECVSVEEATGDDEVQVNVRALVLGTAG
-405 NVLELEGWAPS
+405 NAITLEPDAGNSVSGETLEGGE
-416 PFSGGGQFSGGADGE
+416 GGG
-431 RTAAEL
+431 RTLGDL
-437 VAAINGEDDFP
+437 VEAVNDETDFP
-448 FTASGGA
+448 FTAAAAGA
-455 IGAKASG
+455 AASG

-479 GGRTL
+479 GGAEL

-544 CGIPASG
+544 CGLPASG
-551 TYSVTLAGGADAQG
+551 TYSVTLAGGVDG
-565 VVLTA
+565 SGIVLTA
-570 KAAGSAGNGIGVHA
+570 KAAGSAGNGIGVYA

-667 QIVVFKVPEDASEY
+667 QNVVFKVPEDASEY

-742 IPEGLAVAGGA
+742 IPAGLAVAGGA
-753 VKMNVPHVKDRG
+753 VKMNIPHVKDRE

-799 EEAYPPDDAPEF
+799 EEAYPTDDAPEF
-811 EEAPRIGALRP
+811 EEATRIGALRP
-822 HVREVS
+822 PVREFS

-838 PADNMHLLVEGSFP
+838 PSDNMHLLVEGSFP

-944 RGWHVVGERTE
+944 RGWHVIGERTE

-1041 AANFELDDFL
+1041 AANFELEDFL

-1186 VKYRDNTAE
+1186 VKYHDNT
-1195 AEEEE
+1195 EEEEEEE

>member
-34 LHGETDTHTEAAG
+34 LHGEADTHTDEAG

-96 PGSARARMV
+96 PGSARARMA

-195 ARAVVECSPDMK
+195 ARAVIECSPDMK

-281 SGVSVQGRAAVAT
+281 SGVPAGGAAARAVVT
-294 LELPADLAQAGSISD
+294 PGEDLDAAGWISD
-309 GVTTV
+309 GVNEV
-314 ELEAAEGTNASI
+314 ELEESGTRATGYLIYYVPGGQGFTVDGKFLTSPADDDVMSAEAWNA
-326 SVQLYY
+326 QL
-332 QQGVWPEFCIN
+332 
-343 REAGQ
+343 R
-348 QRVETFWEHYL
+348 
-359 TEDNVQEYADF
+359 
-370 LNSDAEG
+370 
-377 GLQGVAVAS
+377 
-386 VEDGV
+386 
-391 LTLTAAGAYKGTAG
+391 AAGCPVECVSVAEATGDDEVQVDIRALVLGTAG
-405 NVLELEGWAPS
+405 NAITLEPDAGNAVSGPTLEGGTA
-416 PFSGGGQFSGGADGE
+416 GG
-431 RTAAEL
+431 RTLGDL
-437 VAAINGEDDFP
+437 VEAINAEDDFP
-448 FTASGGA
+448 FTAASDGTA
-455 IGAKASG
+455 ASG
-462 SAEIAAFR
+462 SAEFNRAFTSAR
-470 NVCSVVIAK
+470 VTVSR
-479 GGRTL
+479 GGTQLAQVTLSGFSSGVGGLATAINGNSTL
-484 ARATITFAATARP
+484 AGLVHAT
-497 GAAELAAAINA
+497 
-508 KAALAAVVTASAEG
+508 SEG
-522 NVLQLAAAQ
+522 STLTLAAAQ
-531 GGASWNGTEATIV
+531 SGAAANGTEVEVLAFSLPSLTRTI
-544 CGIPASG
+544 
-551 TYSVTLAGGADAQG
+551 TLAGGSG
-565 VVLTA
+565 GSGIVLTA
-570 KAAGSAGNGIGVHA
+570 KVAGSAGNGIGVYA
-584 SGCFGTAGQ
+584 SGCFGTAGA
-593 FRGGADASGVSYG
+593 FRGGADASWVAYG
-606 VTPFSGGGGTDV
+606 VTPFSGGGGTDI

-633 LPEGWKITRH
+633 LPEGWRITRH

-656 VIGVTSGRLGG
+656 VIGVTSSRFGG
-667 QIVVFKVPEDASEY
+667 QNVVFKVPEDASEY

-716 DILRQAERANR
+716 DILRQAERDNR

-735 MTVKGTP
+735 MLVKGTP
-742 IPEGLAVAGGA
+742 IPVGWAVASGA
-753 VKMNVPHVKDRG
+753 VKMNVPHVKDREA
-765 KWQRFWA
+765 WQRFWA

-822 HVREVS
+822 PVREVS
-828 NVPANYKLLT
+828 NVPANYKVLG
-838 PADNMHLLVEGSFP
+838 PGDNVHLLVEGSFP

-881 EGISK
+881 SGISK

-906 TCLKVEGTFIDR
+906 TCLKVEGVFIDR

-937 NEDIDGG
+937 NEDMDGG
-944 RGWHVVGERTE
+944 RGWYVIGERTE

-1009 VFAVLGMA
+1009 VFAALGMA

-1041 AANFELDDFL
+1041 AANLELDDFL
-1051 TRRRAVKEAAWL
+1051 TRRRAAKEAAWL
-1063 DWKERHKDAV
+1063 DWKERHKDAA
-1073 EAKERERDT
+1073 EAKERERD
-1082 AGGAEPPEY
+1082 AAGGGAEPPEY
-1091 PLTPLEWQAER
+1091 PLTPLEWQQER
-1102 EKDNYPMVSPSISA
+1102 ERDNYPMVSPSINA

-1127 NPFQVYA
+1127 NLFQVYA
-1134 DGEKWFINE
+1134 DGEKWYVNE
-1143 GEIASARYG
+1143 GEIASPDGPIYCEAR
-1152 VLKFPTTEITSIW
+1152 EIPAGLW
-1165 QANRSFYVKVAPKS
+1165 RAGRRFYVKAVYDRAQGKYVARY
-1179 GGGWKLV
+1179 
-1186 VKYRDNTAE
+1186 KYHDKPTQDDE
-1195 AEEEE
+1195 

>member
-79 DALRA
+79 DAYRA

-96 PGSARARMV
+96 PGPARARMV

-246 ALAGCAE
+246 ALADCAE

-275 DIALTL
+275 DITLTL
-281 SGVSVQGRAAVAT
+281 SGVPAGGAAARAVVT
-294 LELPADLAQAGSISD
+294 PGEDLDAAGWISD
-309 GVTTV
+309 GVNSV
-314 ELEAAEGTNASI
+314 ELEAAEGAHATGWLKIVLAPI
-326 SVQLYY
+326 ADIGLYIG
-332 QQGVWPEFCIN
+332 GVHVVTDHDTATP
-343 REAGQ
+343 
-348 QRVETFWEHYL
+348 
-359 TEDNVQEYADF
+359 
-370 LNSDAEG
+370 AE
-377 GLQGVAVAS
+377 
-386 VEDGV
+386 
-391 LTLTAAGAYKGTAG
+391 
-405 NVLELEGWAPS
+405 WA
-416 PFSGGGQFSGGADGE
+416 
-431 RTAAEL
+431 
-437 VAAINGEDDFP
+437 AAINAADCGVDAEADTVDTVKINLTARVPGVAGNEITIGATDWTERSGETLTGGEPGGRTLGDLVEAINEPDDPEVDFP
-448 FTASGGA
+448 FTAATEGTA
-455 IGAKASG
+455 ASG
-462 SAEIAAFR
+462 SAVFNRAFTSAR
-470 NVCSVVIAK
+470 VTVSR
-479 GGRTL
+479 GGTRLAQVTLSGFSSGAGGLATAINGNSTL
-484 ARATITFAATARP
+484 AGLVHAT
-497 GAAELAAAINA
+497 
-508 KAALAAVVTASAEG
+508 SEG
-522 NVLQLAAAQ
+522 STLTLAAAQ
-531 GGASWNGTEATIV
+531 SGAAANGTEVEVLAFSLPALTRTI
-544 CGIPASG
+544 
-551 TYSVTLAGGADAQG
+551 TLAGGSG
-565 VVLTA
+565 GSGIVLTA
-570 KAAGSAGNGIGVHA
+570 NEAGSDGNGIGVRA

-667 QIVVFKVPEDASEY
+667 QNVVFKVPEDASEY

-742 IPEGLAVAGGA
+742 IPAGWAVAGGA
-753 VKMNVPHVKDRG
+753 VKMNVPHVKDREA
-765 KWQRFWA
+765 WQRFWA

-822 HVREVS
+822 PVREVS

-881 EGISK
+881 EGITK

-944 RGWHVVGERTE
+944 RGWYVVGERTE

-1041 AANFELDDFL
+1041 AANFELEDFL

-1165 QANRSFYVKVAPKS
+1165 QANRSFYVKVAPES

-1186 VKYRDNTAE
+1186 VKYHDNT
-1195 AEEEE
+1195 EEEEEEE

>member
-34 LHGETDTHTEAAG
+34 LHGETDTHTDAAG

-52 SDYNYTLTAT
+52 GDYSYTLTAT

-120 VLAACSTAAAQAGI
+120 ILAACSTAAAQAGI

-195 ARAVVECSPDMK
+195 ARAVIECSPDMK

-219 LAGVYAANAASLEPL
+219 LAGVYAANAESLEPL

-246 ALAGCAE
+246 ALADCAE

-261 YIFLTARVPGAAGN
+261 YIFLTAREPGAAGN

-281 SGVSVQGRAAVAT
+281 SGVSVQGRAAVAP
-294 LELPADLAQAGSISD
+294 LVLPEDLAQAGSISD
-309 GVTTV
+309 GVNEV
-314 ELEAAEGTNASI
+314 ELQEVTGTDASI

-332 QQGVWPEFCIN
+332 QQAYPEFGIN

-348 QRVETFWEHYL
+348 QQVVTFWEHYL
-359 TEDNVQEYADF
+359 TVDNVQDYVDF

-386 VEDGV
+386 VNAGV
-391 LTLTAAGAYKGTAG
+391 LTLTAAGAYRGAAG
-405 NVLELEGWAPS
+405 NALELEAWAPS
-416 PFSGGGQFSGGADGE
+416 PFSGGGQFSGGADGV

-437 VAAINGEDDFP
+437 VAAINGETDFP
-448 FTASGGA
+448 FTAAMGEGA
-455 IGAKASG
+455 RAAG
-462 SAEIAAFR
+462 SAEIAAR
-470 NVCSVVIAK
+470 TNYTGCAVSVKRGGSTLATASVIASGLK
-479 GGRTL
+479 SL
-484 ARATITFAATARP
+484 AAFVDALNGKDALTAHVAFSADGQVLTATA
-497 GAAELAAAINA
+497 AAAGEAGNGI
-508 KAALAAVVTASAEG
+508 VVTLRWMVSPM
-522 NVLQLAAAQ
+522 
-531 GGASWNGTEATIV
+531 ATYIL
-544 CGIPASG
+544 
-551 TYSVTLAGGADAQG
+551 TLAGGADAQG

-570 KAAGSAGNGIGVHA
+570 KVAGSAGNGIGVYA
-584 SGCFGTAGQ
+584 SGCFGAAGS
-593 FRGGADASGVSYG
+593 FRGGADASGVAYG
-606 VTPFSGGGGTDV
+606 VTPFSGGGGTDI

-656 VIGVTSGRLGG
+656 VIGVTSSRFGG
-667 QIVVFKVPEDASEY
+667 QNVAFKVPEDASEY
-681 QEGALVVDVDIDRT
+681 QEGAIVVDVDIDRT

-716 DILRQAERANR
+716 DILRQAERDNR

-742 IPEGLAVAGGA
+742 IPAGWAVASGA
-753 VKMNVPHVKDRG
+753 VKMNIPHVKDRE

-822 HVREVS
+822 PVREVS
-828 NVPANYKLLT
+828 NVPANYKVLGQG
-838 PADNMHLLVEGSFP
+838 DNMHLLVEGSFP

-906 TCLKVEGTFIDR
+906 TCLKMEGTFIDR

-937 NEDIDGG
+937 DEDIDGG
-944 RGWHVVGERTE
+944 RGWHVIGERTE

-1009 VFAVLGMA
+1009 VFAALGMT

-1041 AANFELDDFL
+1041 AANLELEDFL

-1091 PLTPLEWQAER
+1091 PLTPLEWQQER
-1102 EKDNYPMVSPSISA
+1102 EKCNYPMVSPSISA

-1143 GEIASARYG
+1143 GEIASPDGPIYCE
-1152 VLKFPTTEITSIW
+1152 TQEIPAGLW
-1165 QANRSFYVKVAPKS
+1165 RAGRRFYVKAVYDRAQGKYVARY
-1179 GGGWKLV
+1179 
-1186 VKYRDNTAE
+1186 KYHDKP
-1195 AEEEE
+1195 EE

>member
-79 DALRA
+79 DAYRA

-246 ALAGCAE
+246 ALEDCAE

-281 SGVSVQGRAAVAT
+281 SGVPAGGAAARAVVT
-294 LELPADLAQAGSISD
+294 PGEDLDAAGWISD
-309 GVTTV
+309 GVNSV
-314 ELEAAEGTNASI
+314 ELEALGTFATGYLI
-326 SVQLYY
+326 YY
-332 QQGVWPEFCIN
+332 VPSGQGFEVGG
-343 REAGQ
+343 A
-348 QRVETFWEHYL
+348 EHYL
-359 TEDNVQEYADF
+359 APPADEDVM
-370 LNSDAEG
+370 
-377 GLQGVAVAS
+377 S
-386 VEDGV
+386 VEAWNAQ
-391 LTLTAAGAYKGTAG
+391 LRAAGCPVECVSVEEATGDDEVQVNVRALVRGTAG
-405 NVLELEGWAPS
+405 NAITLEPDAGNAV
-416 PFSGGGQFSGGADGE
+416 SGRTLTGGEPGG
-431 RTAAEL
+431 RTLGDL
-437 VAAINGEDDFP
+437 VEAINAEDDFP
-448 FTASGGA
+448 FTAATEGTA
-455 IGAKASG
+455 ASG
-462 SAEIAAFR
+462 SAVFNRAFTSAR
-470 NVCSVVIAK
+470 VTVSR
-479 GGRTL
+479 GGTRLAQVTLSGFSSGAGGLATAINGNSTL
-484 ARATITFAATARP
+484 AGLVHAT
-497 GAAELAAAINA
+497 
-508 KAALAAVVTASAEG
+508 SEG
-522 NVLQLAAAQ
+522 STLTLAAAQ
-531 GGASWNGTEATIV
+531 SGAAANGTEVEVLAFSLPALTRTI
-544 CGIPASG
+544 
-551 TYSVTLAGGADAQG
+551 TLAGGSG
-565 VVLTA
+565 GSGIVLTA
-570 KAAGSAGNGIGVHA
+570 NEAGSDGNGIGVRA
-584 SGCFGTAGQ
+584 SGCFGVAGQ

-667 QIVVFKVPEDASEY
+667 QNVVFKVPEDASEY

-716 DILRQAERANR
+716 DILRQAERDNR

-742 IPEGLAVAGGA
+742 IPAGLAVAGGA
-753 VKMNVPHVKDRG
+753 VKMNIPHVKDRE

-799 EEAYPPDDAPEF
+799 EEAYPTDGGAPEF
-811 EEAPRIGALRP
+811 EEATRIGALRP
-822 HVREVS
+822 PVREFS

-838 PADNMHLLVEGSFP
+838 PSDNMHLLVEGSFP

-1009 VFAVLGMA
+1009 VFAALGMA
-1017 PAASGGY
+1017 PAASGGF
-1024 SYDSSS
+1024 SYDSST

-1041 AANFELDDFL
+1041 AANFELEDFL

-1186 VKYRDNTAE
+1186 VKYHDNT
-1195 AEEEE
+1195 EEEEEEE

>member
-79 DALRA
+79 DAYRA

-246 ALAGCAE
+246 ALADCAE

-281 SGVSVQGRAAVAT
+281 SGVSAGGAAARAVVT
-294 LELPADLAQAGSISD
+294 PGEDLDAAGWISD
-309 GVTTV
+309 GVNSV
-314 ELEAAEGTNASI
+314 ELEALGTFATGYLI
-326 SVQLYY
+326 YY
-332 QQGVWPEFCIN
+332 VPGGQGFEVGG
-343 REAGQ
+343 A
-348 QRVETFWEHYL
+348 EHYL
-359 TEDNVQEYADF
+359 APPADEDVM
-370 LNSDAEG
+370 
-377 GLQGVAVAS
+377 S
-386 VEDGV
+386 VEAWNAQ
-391 LTLTAAGAYKGTAG
+391 LRAAGCPVECVSVEEATGDDEVQVNVRALVRGTAG
-405 NVLELEGWAPS
+405 NAITLDPDAGNAVSGRTLTGGD
-416 PFSGGGQFSGGADGE
+416 GGG
-431 RTAAEL
+431 RTLGDL
-437 VAAINGEDDFP
+437 VEAVNDETDFP
-448 FTASGGA
+448 FTAAAAGVR
-455 IGAKASG
+455 ASG
-462 SAEIAAFR
+462 SAEIAAR
-470 NVCSVVIAK
+470 TNYAGCAVSVK
-479 GGRTL
+479 RGGVVL
-484 ARATITFAATARP
+484 ATANIVASGLNSLAAFVEAFNGNDVLTAHVALSADGQVLTATAAAA
-497 GAAELAAAINA
+497 GAA
-508 KAALAAVVTASAEG
+508 G
-522 NVLQLAAAQ
+522 
-531 GGASWNGTEATIV
+531 NGTEVTLMWVAPRTIY
-544 CGIPASG
+544 IL
-551 TYSVTLAGGADAQG
+551 TLAGGVDG
-565 VVLTA
+565 EGILLTA
-570 KAAGSAGNGIGVHA
+570 KVAGSAGNGIGVYA

-667 QIVVFKVPEDASEY
+667 QNVVFKVPEDASEY

-716 DILRQAERANR
+716 DILRQAERDNR

-742 IPEGLAVAGGA
+742 IPAGLAVAGGA
-753 VKMNVPHVKDRG
+753 VKMNIPHVKDRE

-799 EEAYPPDDAPEF
+799 EEAYPTDGGAPEF
-811 EEAPRIGALRP
+811 EEATRIGALRP
-822 HVREVS
+822 PVREFS

-838 PADNMHLLVEGSFP
+838 PSDNMHLLVEGSFP

-875 FIDGNL
+875 FVDGNL
-881 EGISK
+881 EGITK

-944 RGWHVVGERTE
+944 RGWHVIGERTE

-1024 SYDSSS
+1024 SYESSS

-1041 AANFELDDFL
+1041 AANFELEDFL

-1143 GEIASARYG
+1143 GEMASARYG

-1186 VKYRDNTAE
+1186 VKYHDNT
-1195 AEEEE
+1195 EEEEEEE

>member
-79 DALRA
+79 DAYRA

-96 PGSARARMV
+96 PGPARARMV

-246 ALAGCAE
+246 ALEDCAE

-332 QQGVWPEFCIN
+332 QQAYPEFGIN

-348 QRVETFWEHYL
+348 LPVETFWEHYL

-377 GLQGVAVAS
+377 GLQGVAVAG

-405 NVLELEGWAPS
+405 NVLELESWAPS
-416 PFSGGGQFSGGADGE
+416 PFSGGGPFSGGEGG
-431 RTAAEL
+431 RTLGDL
-437 VAAINGEDDFP
+437 VDAINGEDDFP
-448 FTASGGA
+448 FTAATDGTA
-455 IGAKASG
+455 ASG
-462 SAEIAAFR
+462 SAEIAAR
-470 NVCSVVIAK
+470 TKYTGCAVSVK
-479 GGRTL
+479 RGGVVL
-484 ARATITFAATARP
+484 ATANIVASGLNSLAAFVEAFNGNDVLTAHVALSADGQVLTATAAAA
-497 GAAELAAAINA
+497 GAA
-508 KAALAAVVTASAEG
+508 G
-522 NVLQLAAAQ
+522 
-531 GGASWNGTEATIV
+531 NGTEVTLMWFASPRTIY
-544 CGIPASG
+544 IL
-551 TYSVTLAGGADAQG
+551 TLAGGVDG
-565 VVLTA
+565 EGILLTA
-570 KAAGSAGNGIGVHA
+570 KEAGSAGNGIGVYA

-667 QIVVFKVPEDASEY
+667 QNVVFKVPEDASEY

-716 DILRQAERANR
+716 DILRQAERDNR

-742 IPEGLAVAGGA
+742 IPAGLAVAGGA
-753 VKMNVPHVKDRG
+753 VKMNIPHVKDRE

-822 HVREVS
+822 PVREVS

-1041 AANFELDDFL
+1041 AANFELEDFL

-1143 GEIASARYG
+1143 GEMASARYG

-1186 VKYRDNTAE
+1186 VKYHDNT
-1195 AEEEE
+1195 EEEEEE

>member
-62 DKTLDAAGG
+62 DKRLDAAGG

-79 DALRA
+79 DAYRA

-96 PGSARARMV
+96 PGPARARMV

-246 ALAGCAE
+246 ALADCAE

-275 DIALTL
+275 SIALSLT
-281 SGVSVQGRAAVAT
+281 GV
-294 LELPADLAQAGSISD
+294 QAGGSAARAVVTPGEDLDAAGALTD
-309 GVTTV
+309 GVNEV
-314 ELEAAEGTNASI
+314 ELEESGTRATGYLIYYVPGGQGFTVDGKFLTSPADDDVMSADAWNTQLRAAGC
-326 SVQLYY
+326 
-332 QQGVWPEFCIN
+332 P
-343 REAGQ
+343 
-348 QRVETFWEHYL
+348 VEC
-359 TEDNVQEYADF
+359 V
-370 LNSDAEG
+370 
-377 GLQGVAVAS
+377 S
-386 VEDGV
+386 VEEATGDDEV
-391 LTLTAAGAYKGTAG
+391 QVNVRALVRGTAG
-405 NVLELEGWAPS
+405 NAITLDPDAGNAVSGRTLTGGD
-416 PFSGGGQFSGGADGE
+416 GGG
-431 RTAAEL
+431 RTLGDL
-437 VAAINGEDDFP
+437 VEAVNDETDFP
-448 FTASGGA
+448 FTAAAAGA
-455 IGAKASG
+455 AASG
-462 SAEIAAFR
+462 TADVASRTKYTGCAVSVKRGGVVLATANIVASGLNSLAAFVEAF
-470 NVCSVVIAK
+470 NGNDVLTAHVALSADGQVL
-479 GGRTL
+479 T
-484 ARATITFAATARP
+484 ATAAAA
-497 GAAELAAAINA
+497 GAA
-508 KAALAAVVTASAEG
+508 G
-522 NVLQLAAAQ
+522 
-531 GGASWNGTEATIV
+531 NGTEVTLMWVAPRTIY
-544 CGIPASG
+544 IL
-551 TYSVTLAGGADAQG
+551 TLAGGVDG
-565 VVLTA
+565 EGILLTA
-570 KAAGSAGNGIGVHA
+570 KAAGSAGNGIGVYA

-667 QIVVFKVPEDASEY
+667 QNVVFKVPEDASEY

-716 DILRQAERANR
+716 DILRQAERDNR

-742 IPEGLAVAGGA
+742 IPAGLAVAGGA
-753 VKMNVPHVKDRG
+753 VKMNIPHVKDRE

-799 EEAYPPDDAPEF
+799 EEAYPTDGGAPEF
-811 EEAPRIGALRP
+811 EEATRIGALRP
-822 HVREVS
+822 PVREFS

-838 PADNMHLLVEGSFP
+838 PSDNMHLLVEGSFP

-875 FIDGNL
+875 FVDGNL

-955 DDPEPQQGLSKADYI
+955 EDPEPQQGLSKADYI

-1041 AANFELDDFL
+1041 AANFELEDFL

-1143 GEIASARYG
+1143 GEMASARYG

-1186 VKYRDNTAE
+1186 VKYHDNT
-1195 AEEEE
+1195 EEEEEEE

>member
-79 DALRA
+79 DAYRA

-96 PGSARARMV
+96 PGPARARMV

-246 ALAGCAE
+246 ALEDCAE

-261 YIFLTARVPGAAGN
+261 YIFLTARVPGSAGNSIALSLTGVQAGGSAARAVVTPGEDLDAAG
-275 DIALTL
+275 ALT
-281 SGVSVQGRAAVAT
+281 
-294 LELPADLAQAGSISD
+294 D
-309 GVTTV
+309 GVNEV
-314 ELEAAEGTNASI
+314 ELEESGTRATGYLIYYVPGGQGFTVDGKFLTSPADDDVMSADAWNTQLRAAGC
-326 SVQLYY
+326 
-332 QQGVWPEFCIN
+332 P
-343 REAGQ
+343 
-348 QRVETFWEHYL
+348 VEC
-359 TEDNVQEYADF
+359 V
-370 LNSDAEG
+370 
-377 GLQGVAVAS
+377 S
-386 VEDGV
+386 VEEATGDDEV
-391 LTLTAAGAYKGTAG
+391 QVNVRALVRGTAG
-405 NVLELEGWAPS
+405 NAITLEPDAGNAVSGRTLTGGD
-416 PFSGGGQFSGGADGE
+416 GGG
-431 RTAAEL
+431 RTLGDL
-437 VAAINGEDDFP
+437 VEAVNDETDFP
-448 FTASGGA
+448 FTAATEGTA
-455 IGAKASG
+455 ASG
-462 SAEIAAFR
+462 SAVFNRAFTSAR
-470 NVCSVVIAK
+470 VTVSR
-479 GGRTL
+479 GGTRLAQVTLSGFSSGVGGLATAINGNSTL
-484 ARATITFAATARP
+484 AGLVHAT
-497 GAAELAAAINA
+497 
-508 KAALAAVVTASAEG
+508 SEG
-522 NVLQLAAAQ
+522 STLTLAAAQ
-531 GGASWNGTEATIV
+531 SGAAANGTEVEVLAFSLPSLTRTI
-544 CGIPASG
+544 
-551 TYSVTLAGGADAQG
+551 TLAGGSG
-565 VVLTA
+565 GSGIVLTA
-570 KAAGSAGNGIGVHA
+570 KEAGSAGNGIGVRA
-584 SGCFGTAGQ
+584 SGCFGVAGQ

-667 QIVVFKVPEDASEY
+667 QNVVFKVPEDASEY

-716 DILRQAERANR
+716 DILRQAERDNR

-742 IPEGLAVAGGA
+742 IPAGLAVAGGA
-753 VKMNVPHVKDRG
+753 VKMNVPHVKDRE

-799 EEAYPPDDAPEF
+799 EEAYPTDGGAPEF
-811 EEAPRIGALRP
+811 EEATRIGALRP
-822 HVREVS
+822 PVREFS

-875 FIDGNL
+875 FVDGNL
-881 EGISK
+881 EGITK

-955 DDPEPQQGLSKADYI
+955 EDPEPQQGLSKADYI

-1041 AANFELDDFL
+1041 AANFELEDFL

-1186 VKYRDNTAE
+1186 VKYHDNT
-1195 AEEEE
+1195 EEEEEEE

>member
-34 LHGETDTHTEAAG
+34 LHGETDTHTDAAG

-79 DALRA
+79 DAYRA

-96 PGSARARMV
+96 PGPARARMV

-246 ALAGCAE
+246 ALEDCAE

-261 YIFLTARVPGAAGN
+261 YIFLTARVPGSAGNSIALSLTGVQAGGSAARAVVTPGEDLDAAG
-275 DIALTL
+275 ALT
-281 SGVSVQGRAAVAT
+281 
-294 LELPADLAQAGSISD
+294 D
-309 GVTTV
+309 GVNEV
-314 ELEAAEGTNASI
+314 ELEESGTRATGYLIYYVPGGQGFTVDGKFLTSPADDDVMSADAWNTQLRAAGC
-326 SVQLYY
+326 
-332 QQGVWPEFCIN
+332 P
-343 REAGQ
+343 
-348 QRVETFWEHYL
+348 VEC
-359 TEDNVQEYADF
+359 V
-370 LNSDAEG
+370 
-377 GLQGVAVAS
+377 S
-386 VEDGV
+386 VEEATGDDEV
-391 LTLTAAGAYKGTAG
+391 QVNVRALVRGTAG
-405 NVLELEGWAPS
+405 NAITLEPDAGNAVSGRTLTGGD
-416 PFSGGGQFSGGADGE
+416 GGG
-431 RTAAEL
+431 RTLGDL
-437 VAAINGEDDFP
+437 VEAVNDETDFP
-448 FTASGGA
+448 FTAAAAGA
-455 IGAKASG
+455 AASG
-462 SAEIAAFR
+462 TADVASRTKYTGCAVSVKRGGVVLATANIVASGLNSLAAFVEAF
-470 NVCSVVIAK
+470 NGNDVLTAHVALSADGQVL
-479 GGRTL
+479 T
-484 ARATITFAATARP
+484 ATAAAA
-497 GAAELAAAINA
+497 GAA
-508 KAALAAVVTASAEG
+508 G
-522 NVLQLAAAQ
+522 
-531 GGASWNGTEATIV
+531 NGTEVTLMWVAPRTIY
-544 CGIPASG
+544 IL
-551 TYSVTLAGGADAQG
+551 TLAGGVDG
-565 VVLTA
+565 EGILLTA
-570 KAAGSAGNGIGVHA
+570 KEAGSAGNGIGVHA

-667 QIVVFKVPEDASEY
+667 QNVVFKVPEDASEY

-716 DILRQAERANR
+716 DILRQAERDNR

-742 IPEGLAVAGGA
+742 IPAGLAVASGA
-753 VKMNVPHVKDRG
+753 VKMNVPHVKDRE

-799 EEAYPPDDAPEF
+799 EEAYPTDGGAPEF
-811 EEAPRIGALRP
+811 EEATRIGALRP
-822 HVREVS
+822 PVREFS

-838 PADNMHLLVEGSFP
+838 PSDNMHLLVEGSFP

-875 FIDGNL
+875 FVDGNL
-881 EGISK
+881 EGITK

-1041 AANFELDDFL
+1041 AANFELEDFL

-1082 AGGAEPPEY
+1082 AGGAEPPVY

-1102 EKDNYPMVSPSISA
+1102 EKCNYPMVSPSISA

-1143 GEIASARYG
+1143 GEMASARYG

-1186 VKYRDNTAE
+1186 VKYHDNT
-1195 AEEEE
+1195 EEEEEE

>member
-79 DALRA
+79 DAYRA

-96 PGSARARMV
+96 PGPARARMV

-246 ALAGCAE
+246 ALADCAE

-261 YIFLTARVPGAAGN
+261 YIFLTARVPGSAGNSIALSLTGVQAGGSAARAVVTPGEDLDAAG
-275 DIALTL
+275 ALT
-281 SGVSVQGRAAVAT
+281 
-294 LELPADLAQAGSISD
+294 D

-332 QQGVWPEFCIN
+332 QQAYPEFGIN

-348 QRVETFWEHYL
+348 LPVETFWEHYL
-359 TEDNVQEYADF
+359 TEDNVREYVDF

-377 GLQGVAVAS
+377 SLQGVAVAS

-405 NVLELEGWAPS
+405 NVLELEAWAPS
-416 PFSGGGQFSGGADGE
+416 PFSDGGQFSGGADGE
-431 RTAAEL
+431 RTLGDL
-437 VAAINGEDDFP
+437 VDAINAEDDFP
-448 FTASGGA
+448 FTAATEGTA
-455 IGAKASG
+455 ASG
-462 SAEIAAFR
+462 SAVFNRAFTSAR
-470 NVCSVVIAK
+470 VTVSR
-479 GGRTL
+479 GGTRLAQVTLSGFSSGAGGLATAINGNSTL
-484 ARATITFAATARP
+484 AGLVHAT
-497 GAAELAAAINA
+497 
-508 KAALAAVVTASAEG
+508 SEG
-522 NVLQLAAAQ
+522 STLTLAAAQ
-531 GGASWNGTEATIV
+531 SGAAANGTEVEVLAFSLPALTRTI
-544 CGIPASG
+544 
-551 TYSVTLAGGADAQG
+551 TLAGGSG
-565 VVLTA
+565 GSGIVLTA
-570 KAAGSAGNGIGVHA
+570 NEAGSDGNGIGVRA
-584 SGCFGTAGQ
+584 SGCFGVAGQ

-667 QIVVFKVPEDASEY
+667 QNVVFKVPEDASEY

-742 IPEGLAVAGGA
+742 IPAGLAVAGGA
-753 VKMNVPHVKDRG
+753 VKMNIPHVKDRE

-799 EEAYPPDDAPEF
+799 EEAYPTDGGAPEF
-811 EEAPRIGALRP
+811 EEATRIGALRP
-822 HVREVS
+822 PVREFS

-838 PADNMHLLVEGSFP
+838 PSDNMHLLVEGSFP

-881 EGISK
+881 EGITK

-944 RGWHVVGERTE
+944 RGWHVIGERTE

-1024 SYDSSS
+1024 SYESSS

-1041 AANFELDDFL
+1041 AANFELEDFL

-1143 GEIASARYG
+1143 GEMASARYG

-1186 VKYRDNTAE
+1186 VKYHDNT
-1195 AEEEE
+1195 EEEEEEE

>member
-18 EKRSGEA
+18 EKQSGEA

-34 LHGETDTHTEAAG
+34 LHGEADTHTDAAG
-47 SKVSG
+47 AKVSG

-120 VLAACSTAAAQAGI
+120 ILAACSTAAAQAGI

-182 CGGQGELTSAATY
+182 CGGQGELTSAAAY
-195 ARAVVECSPDMK
+195 AKAVIECSPDMK

-246 ALAGCAE
+246 ALADCAE

-281 SGVSVQGRAAVAT
+281 SGVSVQGRAAVAA
-294 LELPADLAQAGSISD
+294 LELPDDLAQAGSISD

-314 ELEAAEGTNASI
+314 ELEAAEAAEKASGVFYTDGTGPLYVDGNEVQIPADTSSAEAWTAAFTAADCGI
-326 SVQLYY
+326 VCTGADAHGEIDVSVEAVEPGAAGNDIVIEAAGYPPVQL
-332 QQGVWPEFCIN
+332 
-343 REAGQ
+343 
-348 QRVETFWEHYL
+348 
-359 TEDNVQEYADF
+359 
-370 LNSDAEG
+370 
-377 GLQGVAVAS
+377 
-386 VEDGV
+386 
-391 LTLTAAGAYKGTAG
+391 
-405 NVLELEGWAPS
+405 
-416 PFSGGGQFSGGADGE
+416 SGGADGV
-431 RTAAEL
+431 RTVGDL
-437 VAAINGEDDFP
+437 VDAINNEDDFP

-462 SAEIAAFR
+462 SAEIAAR
-470 NVCSVVIAK
+470 AYIGCTVAVERAGEIVAQKVIA
-479 GGRTL
+479 GSVATL
-484 ARATITFAATARP
+484 QA
-497 GAAELAAAINA
+497 LVDAINA
-508 KAALAAVVTASAEG
+508 QAAIAEHVTLSADGQVLTVTA
-522 NVLQLAAAQ
+522 
-531 GGASWNGTEATIV
+531 TEAGAAGNELEFIMRWV
-544 CGIPASG
+544 IQPK
-551 TYSVTLAGGADAQG
+551 TYRVALAGGADG
-565 VVLTA
+565 SPVVLTA
-570 KAAGSAGNGIGVHA
+570 KVAGSAGNGIGVYA
-584 SGCFGTAGQ
+584 SGCFGTAGS
-593 FRGGADASGVSYG
+593 FRGGADASGVAYG
-606 VTPFSGGGGTDV
+606 VTPFSGGGGTDI

-667 QIVVFKVPEDASEY
+667 QNVAFKVPEDASEY
-681 QEGALVVDVDIDRT
+681 QEGAIVVDVDIDRT

-716 DILRQAERANR
+716 DILRQAERDNR

-742 IPEGLAVAGGA
+742 IPAGWAVASGA
-753 VKMNVPHVKDRG
+753 VKMNIPHVKDRE

-822 HVREVS
+822 PVREVS

-838 PADNMHLLVEGSFP
+838 PSDNMHLLVEGSFP

-881 EGISK
+881 SGISN
-886 EQATAFFKGSYKFK
+886 EQKMEFFKGSYEFK
-900 GKTRRF
+900 RKTRRF
-906 TCLKVEGTFIDR
+906 TCLKVEGVFIDR

-944 RGWHVVGERTE
+944 RGWHVIGERTE

-979 CGNMGTA
+979 CGNMGTP

-1009 VFAVLGMA
+1009 VFAALGMA

-1041 AANFELDDFL
+1041 AANLELEDFL

-1134 DGEKWFINE
+1134 DGEKWYVNE
-1143 GEIASARYG
+1143 GEIASPDGPIYCE
-1152 VLKFPTTEITSIW
+1152 KKEIPAGLW
-1165 QANRSFYVKVAPKS
+1165 RAGRRFYVKAVYDQAQGKYVARY
-1179 GGGWKLV
+1179 
-1186 VKYRDNTAE
+1186 KYHDKPTQDDE
-1195 AEEEE
+1195 

>member
-34 LHGETDTHTEAAG
+34 LHGEADTHTDAAG

-52 SDYNYTLTAT
+52 SDYNYTLTET

-120 VLAACSTAAAQAGI
+120 ILAACSTAAAQAGI

-246 ALAGCAE
+246 ALADCAE

-261 YIFLTARVPGAAGN
+261 YIFLTAREPGAAGN

-281 SGVSVQGRAAVAT
+281 SGVSVQGRAAVAP
-294 LELPADLAQAGSISD
+294 LVLPEDLTQAGSISD
-309 GVTTV
+309 GVNEV
-314 ELEAAEGTNASI
+314 ELPEVTGTDASI

-332 QQGVWPEFCIN
+332 QQAYPEFGIN

-348 QRVETFWEHYL
+348 LRVETFWEHYL
-359 TEDNVQEYADF
+359 TVDNVQDYVDF

-391 LTLTAAGAYKGTAG
+391 LTLTAAGTYRGAAG
-405 NVLELEGWAPS
+405 NVLELEAWAAS
-416 PFSGGGQFSGGADGE
+416 PFSDDGQFSGGEDGE

-437 VAAINGEDDFP
+437 VAAINGETDFP
-448 FTASGGA
+448 FTAAEAGVR
-455 IGAKASG
+455 ASG
-462 SAEIAAFR
+462 SAVFQARVFR
-470 NVCSVVIAK
+470 GALVKVRRGGAVVANVELSNIYEQIP
-479 GGRTL
+479 GL
-484 ARATITFAATARP
+484 A
-497 GAAELAAAINA
+497 GAINA
-508 KAALAAVVTASAEG
+508 D
-522 NVLQLAAAQ
+522 
-531 GGASWNGTEATIV
+531 ATLSTLV
-544 CGIPASG
+544 DASG
-551 TYSVTLAGGADAQG
+551 TGNKLTVNARNVGASENGTVVEVTIFSLPAVTRTITLAGGVDG
-565 VVLTA
+565 SGLVLTA
-570 KAAGSAGNGIGVHA
+570 KAAGSAGNGIGVYA
-584 SGCFGTAGQ
+584 SGCFGTAGS
-593 FRGGADASGVSYG
+593 FRGGADASGVAYG
-606 VTPFSGGGGTDV
+606 VTPFSGGGGQDI

-667 QIVVFKVPEDASEY
+667 QNVAFKVPEDASEY
-681 QEGALVVDVDIDRT
+681 QEGAIVVDVDIDRT

-716 DILRQAERANR
+716 DILRQAEQENR

-742 IPEGLAVAGGA
+742 IPAGWAVASGA
-753 VKMNVPHVKDRG
+753 VKMNIPHVKDREA
-765 KWQRFWA
+765 WQRFWA

-791 PYFFPIAA
+791 PYFFPIDA

-822 HVREVS
+822 PVREVS

-937 NEDIDGG
+937 DEDIDGG
-944 RGWHVVGERTE
+944 RGWHVIGERTE

-1009 VFAVLGMA
+1009 VFAALGMA

-1041 AANFELDDFL
+1041 AANLELEDFL

-1091 PLTPLEWQAER
+1091 PLTPLEWQQER
-1102 EKDNYPMVSPSISA
+1102 EKCNYPMVSPSINA

-1143 GEIASARYG
+1143 GEMASARYG
-1152 VLKFPTTEITSIW
+1152 VLKFETTEITSIW
-1165 QANRSFYVKVAPKS
+1165 KANRSFYVKVAPES

-1186 VKYRDNTAE
+1186 VKYHDNT
-1195 AEEEE
+1195 EEE

>member
-79 DALRA
+79 DAYRA

-96 PGSARARMV
+96 PGPARARMV

-246 ALAGCAE
+246 ALADCAE

-261 YIFLTARVPGAAGN
+261 YIFLTARVPGSAGNSIALSLTGVQAGGSAARAVVTPGEDLDAAG
-275 DIALTL
+275 ALT
-281 SGVSVQGRAAVAT
+281 
-294 LELPADLAQAGSISD
+294 D

-332 QQGVWPEFCIN
+332 QQAYPEFGIN

-348 QRVETFWEHYL
+348 LPVETSWEHYL
-359 TEDNVQEYADF
+359 TEDNVREYVDF

-377 GLQGVAVAS
+377 SLQGVAVAS

-405 NVLELEGWAPS
+405 NVLELEAWAPS
-416 PFSGGGQFSGGADGE
+416 PFSDGGQFSGGADGE
-431 RTAAEL
+431 RTLGDL
-437 VAAINGEDDFP
+437 VDAINAEDDFP
-448 FTASGGA
+448 FTAATEGTA
-455 IGAKASG
+455 ASG
-462 SAEIAAFR
+462 SAVFNRAFTSAR
-470 NVCSVVIAK
+470 VTVSR
-479 GGRTL
+479 GGTRLAQVTLSGFSSGAGGLATAINGNSTL
-484 ARATITFAATARP
+484 AGLVHAT
-497 GAAELAAAINA
+497 
-508 KAALAAVVTASAEG
+508 SEG
-522 NVLQLAAAQ
+522 STLTLAAAQ
-531 GGASWNGTEATIV
+531 SGAAANGTEVAVLAFSLPALTRTI
-544 CGIPASG
+544 
-551 TYSVTLAGGADAQG
+551 TLAGGSG
-565 VVLTA
+565 GSGIVLTA
-570 KAAGSAGNGIGVHA
+570 NEAGSDGNGIGVYA
-584 SGCFGTAGQ
+584 SGCFGVAGQ

-667 QIVVFKVPEDASEY
+667 QNVVFKVPEDASEY

-716 DILRQAERANR
+716 DILRQAERDNR

-742 IPEGLAVAGGA
+742 IPAGLAVAGGA
-753 VKMNVPHVKDRG
+753 VKMNIPHVKDRE

-799 EEAYPPDDAPEF
+799 EEAYPTDGGAPEF
-811 EEAPRIGALRP
+811 EEATRIGALRP
-822 HVREVS
+822 PVREFS

-838 PADNMHLLVEGSFP
+838 PSDNMHLLVEGSFP

-875 FIDGNL
+875 FVDGNL
-881 EGISK
+881 EGITK

-955 DDPEPQQGLSKADYI
+955 EDPEPQQGLSKADYI

-1041 AANFELDDFL
+1041 AANFELEDFL

-1143 GEIASARYG
+1143 GEMASARYG

-1186 VKYRDNTAE
+1186 VKYHDNT
-1195 AEEEE
+1195 EEEEEEE

>member
-96 PGSARARMV
+96 PGPARARMV

-246 ALAGCAE
+246 ALADCAE

-314 ELEAAEGTNASI
+314 ELEAAEGTDASI

-332 QQGVWPEFCIN
+332 QQAYPEFGIN

-348 QRVETFWEHYL
+348 LPVETFWEHYL

-416 PFSGGGQFSGGADGE
+416 PFSGGGQFSGGEDGE

-462 SAEIAAFR
+462 SAEIAAR
-470 NVCSVVIAK
+470 TNYAGCTVLVTR
-479 GGRTL
+479 GGVTL
-484 ARATITFAATARP
+484 ARVMFAGSGLNSLAAFVDALNGRDALTAHVTFSANGQVLTATAAAA
-497 GAAELAAAINA
+497 GAAGNGIQ
-508 KAALAAVVTASAEG
+508 VTLRWITSP
-522 NVLQLAAAQ
+522 
-531 GGASWNGTEATIV
+531 I
-544 CGIPASG
+544 I
-551 TYSVTLAGGADAQG
+551 TYTLTLAGGADAQG

-656 VIGVTSGRLGG
+656 VIGVTSSRLGG
-667 QIVVFKVPEDASEY
+667 QNVVFKVPEDASEY

-742 IPEGLAVAGGA
+742 IPAGCAVASGA
-753 VKMNVPHVKDRG
+753 VKMNIPHVKDRE

-799 EEAYPPDDAPEF
+799 EEAYPTDGGAPEF
-811 EEAPRIGALRP
+811 EEATRIGALRP
-822 HVREVS
+822 PVREFS

-838 PADNMHLLVEGSFP
+838 PSDNMHLLVEGSFP

-875 FIDGNL
+875 FVDGNL
-881 EGISK
+881 EGITK

-955 DDPEPQQGLSKADYI
+955 EDPEPQQGLSKADYI

-1041 AANFELDDFL
+1041 AANFELEDFL

-1143 GEIASARYG
+1143 GEMASARYG

-1186 VKYRDNTAE
+1186 VKYHDNT
-1195 AEEEE
+1195 EEEEEEE

>member
-79 DALRA
+79 DAYRA

-96 PGSARARMV
+96 PGPARARMV

-120 VLAACSTAAAQAGI
+120 VLAACSAAAAQAGI

-246 ALAGCAE
+246 ALADCAE

-314 ELEAAEGTNASI
+314 DLEAAEGTDASI

-348 QRVETFWEHYL
+348 LPVVTLWEHYL

-391 LTLTAAGAYKGTAG
+391 LTLTAAGEYAGAAG
-405 NVLELEGWAPS
+405 NVLELEAWAAS
-416 PFSGGGQFSGGADGE
+416 PFSDGGQFSGGEDGE
-431 RTAAEL
+431 RTLGDL
-437 VAAINGEDDFP
+437 VDAINGEDDFP

-462 SAEIAAFR
+462 SAEIAAR
-470 NVCSVVIAK
+470 TNYAGCTVLVTR
-479 GGRTL
+479 GGVTL
-484 ARATITFAATARP
+484 ATAMFAGSGLNSLAAFVDALNGRDVLTAHVTFSANGQVLTATAAAA
-497 GAAELAAAINA
+497 GAAGNGIQ
-508 KAALAAVVTASAEG
+508 VTLRWITSPIMIYT
-522 NVLQLAAAQ
+522 L
-531 GGASWNGTEATIV
+531 
-544 CGIPASG
+544 
-551 TYSVTLAGGADAQG
+551 TLAGGADAQG

-570 KAAGSAGNGIGVHA
+570 KAAGSAGNGIGVYA

-667 QIVVFKVPEDASEY
+667 QNVVFKVPEDASEY

-742 IPEGLAVAGGA
+742 IPEGWAVAGGA
-753 VKMNVPHVKDRG
+753 VKMNVPHVKDREA
-765 KWQRFWA
+765 WQRFWA

-838 PADNMHLLVEGSFP
+838 PSDNMHLLVEGSFP

-1143 GEIASARYG
+1143 GEMASARYG
-1152 VLKFPTTEITSIW
+1152 VLKFLTTDITSIW
-1165 QANRSFYVKVAPKS
+1165 KANRSFYVKVAPES

-1186 VKYRDNTAE
+1186 VKYRDNT
-1195 AEEEE
+1195 EEE

>member
-79 DALRA
+79 DAYRA

-246 ALAGCAE
+246 ALADCAE

-281 SGVSVQGRAAVAT
+281 SGVSAGGAAARAVVT
-294 LELPADLAQAGSISD
+294 PGEDLDAAGWISD
-309 GVTTV
+309 GVNSV
-314 ELEAAEGTNASI
+314 ELEALGTFATGYLI
-326 SVQLYY
+326 YY
-332 QQGVWPEFCIN
+332 VPGGQGFEVGG
-343 REAGQ
+343 A
-348 QRVETFWEHYL
+348 EHYL
-359 TEDNVQEYADF
+359 APPADEDVM
-370 LNSDAEG
+370 
-377 GLQGVAVAS
+377 S
-386 VEDGV
+386 VEAWNAQ
-391 LTLTAAGAYKGTAG
+391 LRAAGCPVECVSVEEATGDDEVQVNVRALVRGTAG
-405 NVLELEGWAPS
+405 NAITLDPDAGNAVSGRTLTGGD
-416 PFSGGGQFSGGADGE
+416 GGG
-431 RTAAEL
+431 RTLGDL
-437 VAAINGEDDFP
+437 VEAVNDETDFP
-448 FTASGGA
+448 FTAAAAGVR
-455 IGAKASG
+455 ASG
-462 SAEIAAFR
+462 SAEIAAR
-470 NVCSVVIAK
+470 TNYAGCAVSVK
-479 GGRTL
+479 RGGVVL
-484 ARATITFAATARP
+484 ATANIVASGLNSLAAFVEAFNGNDVLTAHVALSADGQVLTATAAAA
-497 GAAELAAAINA
+497 GAA
-508 KAALAAVVTASAEG
+508 G
-522 NVLQLAAAQ
+522 
-531 GGASWNGTEATIV
+531 NGTEVTLMWVAPRTIY
-544 CGIPASG
+544 IL
-551 TYSVTLAGGADAQG
+551 TLAGGVDG
-565 VVLTA
+565 EGILLTA
-570 KAAGSAGNGIGVHA
+570 KVAGSAGNGIGVYA

-667 QIVVFKVPEDASEY
+667 QNVVFKVPEDASEY

-716 DILRQAERANR
+716 DILRQAERDNR

-742 IPEGLAVAGGA
+742 IPAGLAVAGGA
-753 VKMNVPHVKDRG
+753 VKMNIPHVKDRE

-799 EEAYPPDDAPEF
+799 EEAYPTDGGAPEF
-811 EEAPRIGALRP
+811 EEATRIGALRP
-822 HVREVS
+822 PVREFS

-838 PADNMHLLVEGSFP
+838 PSDNMHLLVEGSFP

-875 FIDGNL
+875 FVDGNL
-881 EGISK
+881 EGITK

-1041 AANFELDDFL
+1041 AANFELEDFL

-1143 GEIASARYG
+1143 GEMASARYG

-1186 VKYRDNTAE
+1186 VKYHDNT
-1195 AEEEE
+1195 EEEEEEE

>member
-246 ALAGCAE
+246 ALADCAE

-314 ELEAAEGTNASI
+314 ELEAAE
-326 SVQLYY
+326 
-332 QQGVWPEFCIN
+332 
-343 REAGQ
+343 R
-348 QRVETFWEHYL
+348 
-359 TEDNVQEYADF
+359 
-370 LNSDAEG
+370 
-377 GLQGVAVAS
+377 
-386 VEDGV
+386 
-391 LTLTAAGAYKGTAG
+391 TLG
-405 NVLELEGWAPS
+405 
-416 PFSGGGQFSGGADGE
+416 D
-431 RTAAEL
+431 L
-437 VAAINGEDDFP
+437 VDAINGEDDFP

-462 SAEIAAFR
+462 SAEIAAR
-470 NVCSVVIAK
+470 TNYAGCTVLVTR
-479 GGRTL
+479 GGVTL
-484 ARATITFAATARP
+484 ATAMFAGSGLNSLAAFVDALNGRDVLMAHVTFSANGQVLTATAAAA
-497 GAAELAAAINA
+497 GAAGNGIQ
-508 KAALAAVVTASAEG
+508 VTLRWITSPIMIYT
-522 NVLQLAAAQ
+522 L
-531 GGASWNGTEATIV
+531 
-544 CGIPASG
+544 
-551 TYSVTLAGGADAQG
+551 TLAGGADAQG

-570 KAAGSAGNGIGVHA
+570 KVAGSAGNGIGVHA

-667 QIVVFKVPEDASEY
+667 QNVVFKVPEDASEY

-742 IPEGLAVAGGA
+742 IPEGLAVASGA
-753 VKMNVPHVKDRG
+753 VKMNVPHVKDRE

-799 EEAYPPDDAPEF
+799 EEAYPTDDAPEF
-811 EEAPRIGALRP
+811 EEATRIGALRP
-822 HVREVS
+822 PVREFS

-838 PADNMHLLVEGSFP
+838 PSDNMHLLVEGSFP

-875 FIDGNL
+875 FVDGNL
-881 EGISK
+881 EGITK
-886 EQATAFFKGSYKFK
+886 EQAMAFFKGSYKFK

-1041 AANFELDDFL
+1041 AANFELEDFL

-1143 GEIASARYG
+1143 GEMASARYG

-1186 VKYRDNTAE
+1186 VKYHDNT
-1195 AEEEE
+1195 EEEEEEE

>member
-246 ALAGCAE
+246 ALADCAE

-314 ELEAAEGTNASI
+314 ELEAAEGTDASI

-332 QQGVWPEFCIN
+332 QQVHPEFGIN

-348 QRVETFWEHYL
+348 LPVETFWPHSL
-359 TEDNVQEYADF
+359 TEDNVREYVDF

-377 GLQGVAVAS
+377 SLQGVAVAS

-405 NVLELEGWAPS
+405 NVLELEEWASS
-416 PFSGGGQFSGGADGE
+416 PFSGGGQFSGGADGG

-462 SAEIAAFR
+462 SAEIAAR
-470 NVCSVVIAK
+470 TNYAGCTVLVTR
-479 GGRTL
+479 GG
-484 ARATITFAATARP
+484 
-497 GAAELAAAINA
+497 
-508 KAALAAVVTASAEG
+508 
-522 NVLQLAAAQ
+522 
-531 GGASWNGTEATIV
+531 
-544 CGIPASG
+544 
-551 TYSVTLAGGADAQG
+551 VTLA
-565 VVLTA
+565 TA
-570 KAAGSAGNGIGVHA
+570 LFAGS
-584 SGCFGTAGQ
+584 
-593 FRGGADASGVSYG
+593 
-606 VTPFSGGGGTDV
+606 
-618 RAAYDG
+618 G
-624 LLGQRARQD
+624 L
-633 LPEGWKITRH
+633 
-643 VVNTDAGNKAPTA
+643 N
-656 VIGVTSGRLGG
+656 S
-667 QIVVFKVPEDASEY
+667 
-681 QEGALVVDVDIDRT
+681 
-695 REPQVERE
+695 
-703 SWEYDPTKEGARR
+703 
-716 DILRQAERANR
+716 
-727 LREDTQKW
+727 
-735 MTVKGTP
+735 
-742 IPEGLAVAGGA
+742 
-753 VKMNVPHVKDRG
+753 
-765 KWQRFWA
+765 
-772 QFGAF
+772 
-777 KVLGEITEGFAFGK
+777 
-791 PYFFPIAA
+791 
-799 EEAYPPDDAPEF
+799 
-811 EEAPRIGALRP
+811 
-822 HVREVS
+822 
-828 NVPANYKLLT
+828 
-838 PADNMHLLVEGSFP
+838 
-852 ASSKAGGNVGG
+852 
-863 LHFCKGC
+863 
-870 LKQYV
+870 
-875 FIDGNL
+875 
-881 EGISK
+881 
-886 EQATAFFKGSYKFK
+886 
-900 GKTRRF
+900 
-906 TCLKVEGTFIDR
+906 
-918 RRKRFQEG
+918 
-926 TNKRAPEDPDY
+926 
-937 NEDIDGG
+937 
-944 RGWHVVGERTE
+944 
-955 DDPEPQQGLSKADYI
+955 
-970 AAAKEYLAA
+970 LAA
-979 CGNMGTA
+979 LWM
-986 GRTEEISAHVVG
+986 
-998 GDFDPGLTVDD
+998 P
-1009 VFAVLGMA
+1009 
-1017 PAASGGY
+1017 
-1024 SYDSSS
+1024 
-1030 REVTARGSAGQ
+1030 
-1041 AANFELDDFL
+1041 
-1051 TRRRAVKEAAWL
+1051 
-1063 DWKERHKDAV
+1063 
-1073 EAKERERDT
+1073 
-1082 AGGAEPPEY
+1082 
-1091 PLTPLEWQAER
+1091 
-1102 EKDNYPMVSPSISA
+1102 
-1116 SAGVSNEDAPL
+1116 
-1127 NPFQVYA
+1127 
-1134 DGEKWFINE
+1134 
-1143 GEIASARYG
+1143 
-1152 VLKFPTTEITSIW
+1152 
-1165 QANRSFYVKVAPKS
+1165 
-1179 GGGWKLV
+1179 
-1186 VKYRDNTAE
+1186 
-1195 AEEEE
+1195 

>member
-79 DALRA
+79 DAYRA

-96 PGSARARMV
+96 PGPARARMV

-246 ALAGCAE
+246 ALADCAE

-275 DIALTL
+275 SIALSLT
-281 SGVSVQGRAAVAT
+281 GV
-294 LELPADLAQAGSISD
+294 QAGGSAARAVVTPGEDLDAAGALTD
-309 GVTTV
+309 GVNEV
-314 ELEAAEGTNASI
+314 ELEESGTRATGYLIYYVPGGQGFTVDGKFLTSPADDDVMSADAWNTQLRAAGC
-326 SVQLYY
+326 
-332 QQGVWPEFCIN
+332 P
-343 REAGQ
+343 
-348 QRVETFWEHYL
+348 VEC
-359 TEDNVQEYADF
+359 V
-370 LNSDAEG
+370 
-377 GLQGVAVAS
+377 S
-386 VEDGV
+386 VEEATGDDEVQVNVRALV
-391 LTLTAAGAYKGTAG
+391 LGTAG
-405 NVLELEGWAPS
+405 NAITLEPDAGNSVSGETLEGGE
-416 PFSGGGQFSGGADGE
+416 GGG
-431 RTAAEL
+431 RTLGDL
-437 VAAINGEDDFP
+437 VDAINAEDDFP
-448 FTASGGA
+448 FTAATEGTA
-455 IGAKASG
+455 ASG

-479 GGRTL
+479 GGAEL

-544 CGIPASG
+544 CGFPASG
-551 TYSVTLAGGADAQG
+551 TYSVTLAGGVDG
-565 VVLTA
+565 SGIVLTA
-570 KAAGSAGNGIGVHA
+570 KAAGSAGNGIGVYA
-584 SGCFGTAGQ
+584 SGCFGVAGQ

-667 QIVVFKVPEDASEY
+667 QNVVFKVPEDASEY

-716 DILRQAERANR
+716 DILRQAERDNR

-742 IPEGLAVAGGA
+742 IPAGLAVAGGA
-753 VKMNVPHVKDRG
+753 VKMNIPHVKDRE

-799 EEAYPPDDAPEF
+799 EEAYPTDGGAPEF
-811 EEAPRIGALRP
+811 EEATRIGALRP
-822 HVREVS
+822 PVREFS

-838 PADNMHLLVEGSFP
+838 PSDNMHLLVEGSFP

-944 RGWHVVGERTE
+944 RGWHVIGERTE

-1041 AANFELDDFL
+1041 AANFELEDFL

-1186 VKYRDNTAE
+1186 VKYHDNT
-1195 AEEEE
+1195 EEEEEEE